1 MLGSTHGTLTTDSRR
16 ARAIACG
23 EHPAQAVHGRPAGA
37 GDLDVSGRPLYAA
50 VPDLDRFFRPE
61 SVAVVGASDT
71 EGRPNTGI
79 TRQLLAWSE
88 RVGARLHPVHPTRE
102 SVFGIPCAPSVAAL
116 PEQVDL
122 AVLLLSDPLP
132 VIGEL
137 AEAKVKFAVAFA
149 SGFAET
155 GAEGAAAQERLAA
168 AVARADGLRL
178 LGPNTNLNA
187 FERFRE
193 DLDGPAIALITQSG
207 HQGRPLFSLQELGI
221 RLSHWAP
228 TGNEA
233 DLETADF
240 ISYFA
245 ERPEVGAIAAYV
257 EGLKDGRA
265 FLLAAD
271 RAARRGVPVVAV
283 KVGRTE
289 TGARTAASHTGKLT
303 GADAVVDAAMRQ
315 YGVIRV
321 DGLDELQDTATLLA
335 RARRH
340 RVPDSSASAPS
351 APASSAP
358 GSAMSSPAASSPA
371 VSRPAL
377 PRPEGVVVYSISGG
391 TGAHFADLATEA
403 GLPLPTLS
411 EAKQA
416 ELHQWIPD
424 YLSVA
429 NPVDN
434 GGHPVGDWRGPRILD
449 AILDDPAV
457 GVLICPI
464 TGPFP
469 PMSDKLAQDLVA
481 AAERTDKLVC
491 VVWGSPV
498 GTEAAYRETLLGSS
512 RVATFRTFANC
523 ITAVR
528 AHLDHTRFTAA
539 YRSPFDEAPRSP
551 SPSFRKAQALMRPGQ
566 QLSEHAAKQ
575 LLRAYGIRVPR
586 EQLVTSA
593 AAAVRAASLVGY
605 PVVMKASGASI
616 AHKTE
621 LGLVKIG
628 LTSASQIRDAYR
640 ELTDIA
646 RYEDVSLDGVLVC
659 QMVERGVEMVVG
671 VTHDDLFGPTVTV
684 GLGGVLVEVLR
695 DSAVRVPPFGEDQAH
710 AMLAE
715 LRGRALLGGVR
726 GAPPADV
733 DALVEVVLRVQR
745 MALELGDQI
754 AELDINPLMV
764 LPRGQ
769 GAVALDALAAC
780 R

>member
-1 MLGSTHGTLTTDSRR
+1 MLGSTHGTLTTDFR
-16 ARAIACG
+16 ARVEACG
-23 EHPAQAVHGRPAGA
+23 ESPRTAVHSSAAPSADDA
-37 GDLDVSGRPLYAA
+37 VPLDVSGRPLHAD

-61 SVAVVGASDT
+61 SVAVIGASDA
-71 EGRPNTGI
+71 EGKPNTGI
-79 TRQLLAWSE
+79 TRQLIAWAE
-88 RVGARLHPVHPTRE
+88 RVGARLHPVHPTRPT
-102 SVFGIPCAPSVAAL
+102 VFGLACHASVADL

-122 AVLLLSDPLP
+122 AVLLVADPLP
-132 VIGEL
+132 VIEEL
-137 AEAKVKFAVAFA
+137 AETKVKFAVAFA

-155 GAEGAAAQERLAA
+155 GDAGAAAQERLGA
-168 AVARADGLRL
+168 AVRRSGLRL

-187 FERFRE
+187 FEKFRE

-207 HQGRPLFSLQELGI
+207 HQGRPVYTLQELGI

-245 ERPEVGAIAAYV
+245 EQPEVGAIACYV
-257 EGLKDGRA
+257 EGLKDGRS

-271 RAARRGVPVVAV
+271 RAARNGVPVVAV

-303 GADAVVDAAMRQ
+303 GADTVVDAAMRQ
-315 YGVIRV
+315 FGVIRV
-321 DGLDELQDTATLLA
+321 DGLDELQDTAALLA
-335 RARRH
+335 RARR
-340 RVPDSSASAPS
+340 PKAD
-351 APASSAP
+351 
-358 GSAMSSPAASSPA
+358 
-371 VSRPAL
+371 
-377 PRPEGVVVYSISGG
+377 GVVVYSISGG
-391 TGAHFADLATEA
+391 TGAHFSDLATEA
-403 GLPLPTLS
+403 GLTLPTLTQ
-411 EAKQA
+411 AKQD
-416 ELHQWIPD
+416 ELHQWIPE
-424 YLSVA
+424 YLNVA

-434 GGHPVGDWRGPRILD
+434 GGHPVGDWRGRKIID
-449 AILDDPAV
+449 AILADPEV

-469 PMSDKLAQDLVA
+469 PMSDRLAQDLVD
-481 AAERTDKLVC
+481 AAEQSDKLIC
-491 VVWGSPV
+491 VIWGSPV
-498 GTEAAYRETLLGSS
+498 GTEEAYRTTLLGSS
-512 RVATFRTFANC
+512 RVATFRTFGNC

-528 AHLDHTRFTAA
+528 AYLGHHRFTAG
-539 YRSPFDEAPRSP
+539 YRSPFEDAPRTP
-551 SPSFRKAQALMRPGQ
+551 SPSYRKAQALMRPSQ

-593 AAAVRAASLVGY
+593 AAAVRAAGLVGY
-605 PVVMKASGASI
+605 PVVMKASGPQLG
-616 AHKTE
+616 HKTE

-646 RYEDVSLDGVLVC
+646 RYENVPLDGILVC

-671 VTHDDLFGPTVTV
+671 VTQDDLFGPTVTV
-684 GLGGVLVEVLR
+684 GLGGVLVEVLH
-695 DSAVRVPPFGEDQAH
+695 DAAVRVPPFGEDQAR
-710 AMLAE
+710 AMLRE
-715 LRGRALLGGVR
+715 LRGHALLEGVR

-733 DALVEVVLRVQR
+733 DALVEVVLRIQR
-745 MALELGDQI
+745 MALELGDELS
-754 AELDINPLMV
+754 ELDINPLMV

-769 GAVALDALAAC
+769 GAVALDALAIC

>member
-1 MLGSTHGTLTTDSRR
+1 MLGSTHGTLTTDLR
-16 ARAIACG
+16 ARVVACG
-23 EHPAQAVHGRPAGA
+23 EQPRPGTVHGTAA
-37 GDLDVSGRPLYAA
+37 AEGDLDVSGRPLYAP

-61 SVAVVGASDT
+61 SLAVVGASDA

-79 TRQLLAWSE
+79 TRQLIAWAE
-88 RVGARLHPVHPTRE
+88 RVGARVHPVHPTRD
-102 SVFGIPCAPSVAAL
+102 SVFGLPCAPSVAGL

-122 AVLLLSDPLP
+122 AVLLVGDPLP
-132 VIGEL
+132 LIDEL

-155 GAEGAAAQERLAA
+155 GEEGAAAQERLRA
-168 AVARADGLRL
+168 AVRRSGMRL

-187 FERFRE
+187 FERFRD
-193 DLDGPAIALITQSG
+193 DLEGPAIALITQSG
-207 HQGRPLFSLQELGI
+207 HQGRPLFAMQELGV

-233 DLETADF
+233 DLECADF
-240 ISYFA
+240 LAYFA
-245 ERPEVGAIAAYV
+245 ERPEVGAIACYL
-257 EGLKDGRA
+257 EGLKDGRS

-271 RAARRGVPVVAV
+271 RAARARVPVVAV

-303 GADAVVDAAMRQ
+303 GADQVVDAAMRQ

-321 DGLDELQDTATLLA
+321 DGLDELQDTSALLA
-335 RARRH
+335 RARPP
-340 RVPDSSASAPS
+340 VA
-351 APASSAP
+351 
-358 GSAMSSPAASSPA
+358 
-371 VSRPAL
+371 
-377 PRPEGVVVYSISGG
+377 EGVVVYSISGG
-391 TGAHFADLATEA
+391 TGAHFADLATAA
-403 GLPLPTLS
+403 GLTLPTLS

-416 ELHQWIPD
+416 ELHTWIPP
-424 YLSVA
+424 YLNVA

-434 GGHPVGDWRGPRILD
+434 GGHPVGDWRGRKIID
-449 AILDDPAV
+449 ALLDDPSV

-469 PMSDKLAQDLVA
+469 PMSDRLARDLVE
-481 AAERTDKLVC
+481 AAEHTDKLVC

-512 RVATFRTFANC
+512 RVATFRTFGNC
-523 ITAVR
+523 VGAVR
-528 AHLDHTRFTAA
+528 AYLSHHRFTSS
-539 YRSPFDEAPRSP
+539 YRSPFDEAPRVP
-551 SPSFRKAQALMRPGQ
+551 SPSFRKAQALMRPGH

-593 AAAVRAASLVGY
+593 AAAVRAAGQVGY
-605 PVVMKASGASI
+605 PVVMKASGTRL

-621 LGLVKIG
+621 LGLVKVG
-628 LTSASQIRDAYR
+628 LTSASQVRDAYR

-646 RYEDVSLDGVLVC
+646 RYEGVELDGVLVC
-659 QMVERGVEMVVG
+659 QMVARGVEMVVG
-671 VTHDDLFGPTVTV
+671 VTHDALFGPTVTV
-684 GLGGVLVEVLR
+684 GLGGVLVEVLG
-695 DSAVRVPPFGEDQAH
+695 DAAVRVPPFGEEQAR
-710 AMLAE
+710 AMLGE
-715 LRGRALLGGVR
+715 LRGRALLDGIRGG
-726 GAPPADV
+726 PPVDV

-745 MALELGDQI
+745 MALELGGDL

-769 GAVALDALAAC
+769 GAVALDALVVC
-780 R
+780 S

>member
-16 ARAIACG
+16 ARVLACG
-23 EHPAQAVHGRPAGA
+23 EQRPGPAVHGRTA
-37 GDLDVSGRPLYAA
+37 DEDELDVSGRPLYAD

-61 SVAVVGASDT
+61 SVAVIGASDA

-79 TRQLLAWSE
+79 TRQLLDWAG
-88 RVGARLHPVHPTRE
+88 RVGARVHPVHPTRP
-102 SVFGIPCAPSVAAL
+102 SVFGIACAPSVADL

-122 AVLLLSDPLP
+122 AVLLVADPLP
-132 VIGEL
+132 VIEEL

-155 GAEGAAAQERLAA
+155 GEEGAAAQTRLAA
-168 AVARADGLRL
+168 AVRRSGLRL

-187 FERFRE
+187 FERFRD

-207 HQGRPLFSLQELGI
+207 HQGRPVFAAQELGI

-233 DLETADF
+233 DLETSDF

-245 ERPEVGAIAAYV
+245 ERPEVGAIACYV

-271 RAARRGVPVVAV
+271 RAARRKVPVVAV

-289 TGARTAASHTGKLT
+289 AGARTAASHTGKLT
-303 GADAVVDAAMRQ
+303 GADDVVDAALRQ

-321 DGLDELQDTATLLA
+321 DGLDELQDTAALLA
-335 RARRH
+335 RAR
-340 RVPDSSASAPS
+340 APR
-351 APASSAP
+351 AD
-358 GSAMSSPAASSPA
+358 
-371 VSRPAL
+371 
-377 PRPEGVVVYSISGG
+377 GVVVYSISGG
-391 TGAHFADLATEA
+391 TGAHAADLAS
-403 GLPLPTLS
+403 GLGLRLPVLS
-411 EAKQA
+411 EARQA
-416 ELHQWIPD
+416 ELHQWIPE

-434 GGHPVGDWRGPRILD
+434 GGHPVGDWRGRKIIDSIL
-449 AILDDPAV
+449 ADPEV

-469 PMSDKLAQDLVA
+469 PLSDRLVRDLVD
-481 AAERTDKLVC
+481 AAEASDKLVC

-498 GTEAAYRETLLGSS
+498 GTEAAYRDVLLGSS
-512 RVATFRTFANC
+512 RVATFRTVGNC
-523 ITAVR
+523 LTAVR
-528 AHLDHTRFTAA
+528 AYLDHHRFVRS
-539 YRSPFDEAPRSP
+539 YRSPFDEAPRTP
-551 SPSFRKAQALMRPGQ
+551 SPSYRKALALMRPGQ

-593 AAAVRAASLVGY
+593 AAAVRAAGLVGY
-605 PVVMKASGASI
+605 PVVMKASGAQI

-628 LTSASQIRDAYR
+628 LTSASQVRDAYR

-646 RYEDVSLDGVLVC
+646 RYEGVTLDGVLVC

-684 GLGGVLVEVLR
+684 GLGGVLVEVLH
-695 DSAVRVPPFGEDQAH
+695 DAAVRVPPFGEEQARD
-710 AMLAE
+710 MLAG
-715 LRGRALLGGVR
+715 LRGRALLDGVR
-726 GAPPADV
+726 GRPPADRE
-733 DALVEVVLRVQR
+733 ALVEVILRVQR
-745 MALELGDQI
+745 MALELGDRL

-764 LPRGQ
+764 LEQGQ
-769 GAVALDALAAC
+769 GAVALDALAVC
-780 R
+780 S

>member
-16 ARAIACG
+16 ARVIACG
-23 EHPAQAVHGRPAGA
+23 EQPAPAVHGRPAA
-37 GDLDVSGRPLYAA
+37 TDDLDVSGRPLYAG

-61 SVAVVGASDT
+61 SVAVVGASDA

-79 TRQLLAWSE
+79 TRQLLAWAE

-102 SVFGIPCAPSVAAL
+102 SVFGLPCVPSVAEL
-116 PEQVDL
+116 PDQVDL
-122 AVLLLSDPLP
+122 AVLLVSDPLP
-132 VIGEL
+132 VIEQL
-137 AEAKVKFAVAFA
+137 AETKVRFAVAFA

-155 GAEGAAAQERLAA
+155 GAVGAAAQARLAD
-168 AVARADGLRL
+168 AVQRSGLRSGLRL

-187 FERFRE
+187 FEEFRT

-207 HQGRPLFSLQELGI
+207 HQGRPVFTLQELGI
-221 RLSHWAP
+221 RVSHWAP

-233 DLETADF
+233 DLESADF
-240 ISYFA
+240 ISYFS
-245 ERPEVGAIAAYV
+245 EQPEVGAIACYV
-257 EGLKDGRA
+257 EGLKDGRS

-289 TGARTAASHTGKLT
+289 TGVRTAASHTGKLT

-315 YGVIRV
+315 YGVVRV
-321 DGLDELQDTATLLA
+321 DGLDELQDTAALLA
-335 RARRH
+335 RAR
-340 RVPDSSASAPS
+340 PPS
-351 APASSAP
+351 AD
-358 GSAMSSPAASSPA
+358 
-371 VSRPAL
+371 
-377 PRPEGVVVYSISGG
+377 GVAVYSISGG
-391 TGAHFADLATEA
+391 TGAHFSDLATAA
-403 GLPLPTLS
+403 GLRLPALTP
-411 EAKQA
+411 AKQA
-416 ELHQWIPD
+416 ELHQWIPE
-424 YLSVA
+424 YLDVT
-429 NPVDN
+429 NPIDN
-434 GGHPVGDWRGPRILD
+434 GGHPVGDWRGRKIID
-449 AILDDPAV
+449 AILADPAV

-469 PMSDKLAQDLVA
+469 PMSDKLARDLVD
-481 AAERTDKLVC
+481 AAEETDKLVC

-498 GTEAAYRETLLGSS
+498 GTEPAYRETLLGSS

-528 AHLDHTRFTAA
+528 AHLEHARFTAS
-539 YRSPFDEAPRSP
+539 YRSPFDEAPRTP
-551 SPSFRKAQALMRPGQ
+551 SPSCRKAQALMRPGSR
-566 QLSEHAAKQ
+566 LSEHAAKQ

-593 AAAVRAASLVGY
+593 AASVRAAGLVGY
-605 PVVMKASGASI
+605 PVVMKASGARL

-628 LTSASQIRDAYR
+628 LTSASQVRDAYR

-659 QMVERGVEMVVG
+659 QMVEPGVEMVVG

-695 DSAVRVPPFGEDQAH
+695 DTAVRVPPFGEDQARS
-710 AMLAE
+710 MLDE
-715 LRGRALLGGVR
+715 LRGRALLDGVR
-726 GAPPADV
+726 GRPPADL
-733 DALVEVVLRVQR
+733 DALVEVILRVQR
-745 MALELGDQI
+745 MALELDTELS
-754 AELDINPLMV
+754 ELDINPLMV

-769 GAVALDALAAC
+769 GAVALDALASC

>member
-1 MLGSTHGTLTTDSRR
+1 MLGSTHGTLTTDFR
-16 ARAIACG
+16 ARVEACG
-23 EHPAQAVHGRPAGA
+23 ETPRTAVHSSAAPSADDA
-37 GDLDVSGRPLYAA
+37 IPVDVSGRPLHAD

-61 SVAVVGASDT
+61 SVAVIGASDA

-79 TRQLLAWSE
+79 TRQLIAWAD
-88 RVGARLHPVHPTRE
+88 RVGARIHPVHPSRPT
-102 SVFGIPCAPSVAAL
+102 VFGLACHSSVADL

-122 AVLLLSDPLP
+122 AVLLVSDPLP
-132 VIGEL
+132 VIEEL
-137 AEAKVKFAVAFA
+137 AETKVKFAVAFA

-155 GAEGAAAQERLAA
+155 GGAGAAAQERLAA
-168 AVARADGLRL
+168 AVRRSGLRL

-187 FERFRE
+187 FEEFRD

-207 HQGRPLFSLQELGI
+207 HQGRPVYTLQELGV

-233 DLETADF
+233 DLETSDF

-245 ERPEVGAIAAYV
+245 EQPEVGAIACYV
-257 EGLKDGRA
+257 EGLKDGRS

-271 RAARRGVPVVAV
+271 RAARNGVPVVAV

-289 TGARTAASHTGKLT
+289 TGARMAASHTGKLT
-303 GADAVVDAAMRQ
+303 GADTVVDAAMRQ
-315 YGVIRV
+315 FGVIRV
-321 DGLDELQDTATLLA
+321 DGLDELQDTAALLA
-335 RARRH
+335 RARR
-340 RVPDSSASAPS
+340 
-351 APASSAP
+351 
-358 GSAMSSPAASSPA
+358 
-371 VSRPAL
+371 
-377 PRPEGVVVYSISGG
+377 PRTDGVVVYSISGG
-391 TGAHFADLATEA
+391 TGAHFSDLATEA
-403 GLPLPTLS
+403 GLTLPTLS
-411 EAKQA
+411 QAKQD
-416 ELHQWIPD
+416 ELHQWIPP
-424 YLSVA
+424 YLNVA

-434 GGHPVGDWRGPRILD
+434 GGHPVGDWRGRKIID
-449 AILDDPAV
+449 AILADPSV

-469 PMSDKLAQDLVA
+469 PMSDRLAQDLVD
-481 AAERTDKLVC
+481 AAEQTDKLVC
-491 VVWGSPV
+491 VIWGSPV
-498 GTEAAYRETLLGSS
+498 GTEDAYRTTLLGSS
-512 RVATFRTFANC
+512 RVATFRTFGNC

-528 AHLDHTRFTAA
+528 AYLGHHRFTAR
-539 YRSPFDEAPRSP
+539 YRSPFEDAPRTP
-551 SPSFRKAQALMRPGQ
+551 SPSYRKAQALMRPGQ

-593 AAAVRAASLVGY
+593 AAAVRAAGLVGY
-605 PVVMKASGASI
+605 PVVMKASGPQLG
-616 AHKTE
+616 HKTE

-646 RYEDVSLDGVLVC
+646 RYENVPLDGILVC

-671 VTHDDLFGPTVTV
+671 VTQDDLFGPTVTV
-684 GLGGVLVEVLR
+684 GLGGVLVEVLH
-695 DSAVRVPPFGEDQAH
+695 DAAVRVPPFGEDQAR
-710 AMLAE
+710 AMLRE
-715 LRGRALLGGVR
+715 LRGHALLEGVR

-733 DALVEVVLRVQR
+733 DALVEVILRVQR
-745 MALELGDQI
+745 MSLEFGGEL

-769 GAVALDALAAC
+769 GAVALDALAIC

>member
-1 MLGSTHGTLTTDSRR
+1 MLGSTHGTLTTHSRP
-16 ARAIACG
+16 ARVVACG
-23 EHPAQAVHGRPAGA
+23 EQPPHTVHGTTAPHRGGDGPNGQGSHDGRGA
-37 GDLDVSGRPLYAA
+37 DEAVERDVSGRPLYAP

-61 SVAVVGASDT
+61 SVAVIGASDS

-79 TRQLLAWSE
+79 TRQLIAWAE
-88 RVGARLHPVHPTRE
+88 RVGARLHPVNPGRTR
-102 SVFGIPCAPSVAAL
+102 VFELPCHATVADL
-116 PEQVDL
+116 PETVDL
-122 AVLLLSDPLP
+122 AVLLVSDPLP
-132 VIGEL
+132 VIEQL
-137 AEAKVKFAVAFA
+137 AAAKVKFAVAFA

-155 GAEGAAAQERLAA
+155 GEEGAAAQARLAE
-168 AVARADGLRL
+168 AVARSGLRL

-187 FERFRE
+187 FEKFRD

-207 HQGRPLFSLQELGI
+207 HQGRPVFTLQELGI

-240 ISYFA
+240 LSYFA
-245 ERPEVGAIAAYV
+245 TRPEVGAVAAYV
-257 EGLKDGRA
+257 EGLKDGRS

-271 RAARRGVPVVAV
+271 RAARHQVPVVAV

-303 GADAVVDAAMRQ
+303 GADEVVDAAMRQ
-315 YGVIRV
+315 FGVIRV
-321 DGLDELQDTATLLA
+321 DGLDELQDTAALLA
-335 RARRH
+335 RARK
-340 RVPDSSASAPS
+340 PTA
-351 APASSAP
+351 
-358 GSAMSSPAASSPA
+358 
-371 VSRPAL
+371 
-377 PRPEGVVVYSISGG
+377 EGVAVYSISGG
-391 TGAHFADLATEA
+391 TGAHFADLATAA
-403 GLPLPTLS
+403 GLRLPTLDTT
-411 EAKQA
+411 KQA

-429 NPVDN
+429 NPIDN
-434 GGHPVGDWRGPRILD
+434 GGHPVGDWRGRKIID
-449 AILDDPAV
+449 AILADPAV

-469 PMSDKLAQDLVA
+469 PMSDKLAQDLVD
-481 AAERTDKLVC
+481 AAEQTDKLVC

-498 GTEAAYRETLLGSS
+498 GTEDAYRSTLLGSS
-512 RVATFRTFANC
+512 RVATFRTFGNC

-528 AHLDHTRFTAA
+528 AYLDHHRFTAG
-539 YRSPFDEAPRSP
+539 YRSPFDDAPRVP
-551 SPSFRKAQALMRPGQ
+551 SPSVRKAQALLRPGQ

-605 PVVMKASGASI
+605 PVVMKASGAQL

-621 LGLVKIG
+621 LGLVKVG
-628 LTSASQIRDAYR
+628 LTSASQVRDAYR

-646 RYEDVSLDGVLVC
+646 RYEDVPLDGVLVC
-659 QMVERGVEMVVG
+659 QMIERGVEMVVG
-671 VTHDDLFGPTVTV
+671 VTPDRLFGPTVTV

-695 DSAVRVPPFGEDQAH
+695 DVAVGVPPFGEDQAR

-715 LRGRALLGGVR
+715 LRGRALLEGVR
-726 GAPPADV
+726 GGPPADV

-745 MALELGDQI
+745 MALELDGAL
-754 AELDINPLMV
+754 AELDINPLVV
-764 LPRGQ
+764 LERGQ
-769 GAVALDALAAC
+769 GAVALDALAVC
-780 R
+780 H

>member
-16 ARAIACG
+16 ARVIACG
-23 EHPAQAVHGRPAGA
+23 EPPAPAVHGRPADVD
-37 GDLDVSGRPLYAA
+37 DLDVSGRPLHAA
-50 VPDLDRFFRPE
+50 VPDLDRLFRPE
-61 SVAVVGASDT
+61 SVAVVGASDAD
-71 EGRPNTGI
+71 GRPNTGI
-79 TRQLLAWSE
+79 TRQLIAWAE
-88 RVGARLHPVHPTRE
+88 RVGARLHPVHPTRA
-102 SVFGIPCAPSVAAL
+102 SVFGIPCLPSVADL

-122 AVLLLSDPLP
+122 AVLLVADPLP
-132 VIGEL
+132 VVEEL
-137 AEAKVKFAVAFA
+137 AEAKVRFAVAFA

-155 GAEGAAAQERLAA
+155 GASGAAAQTRLADA
-168 AVARADGLRL
+168 AARSGVRL

-187 FERFRE
+187 FERIRD

-207 HQGRPLFSLQELGI
+207 HQGRPVFALQELGI

-233 DLETADF
+233 DLESADF

-245 ERPEVGAIAAYV
+245 ERPEVGAIACYV
-257 EGLKDGRA
+257 EGLKDGRS

-303 GADAVVDAAMRQ
+303 GSDAVVDAAMRQ
-315 YGVIRV
+315 FGVIRV
-321 DGLDELQDTATLLA
+321 DGLDELQDTAALLA
-335 RARRH
+335 RAR
-340 RVPDSSASAPS
+340 APL
-351 APASSAP
+351 AD
-358 GSAMSSPAASSPA
+358 
-371 VSRPAL
+371 
-377 PRPEGVVVYSISGG
+377 GVVVCSISGG
-391 TGAHFADLATEA
+391 TGAHVADLATRA
-403 GLPLPTLS
+403 GLRLPVLS

-416 ELHQWIPD
+416 ELHQWIPE

-434 GGHPVGDWRGPRILD
+434 GGHPVGDERGRKIID
-449 AILDDPAV
+449 AILDDPSV
-457 GVLICPI
+457 GVLICPV

-469 PMSDKLAQDLVA
+469 PLSDRLVQDLVD
-481 AAERTDKLVC
+481 AAEQSDKLVC

-498 GTEAAYRETLLGSS
+498 GTEPAYREVLLGSS
-512 RVATFRTFANC
+512 RVATFRTVGNC
-523 ITAVR
+523 LAAVR
-528 AHLDHTRFTAA
+528 AHLDHHRFVRA
-539 YRSPFDEAPRSP
+539 YRSPFDEAPRTT
-551 SPSFRKAQALMRPGQ
+551 SPSFRKARALMRPGE

-593 AAAVRAASLVGY
+593 AAAVRAAGLVGY
-605 PVVMKASGASI
+605 PVVMKASGARI

-628 LTSASQIRDAYR
+628 LTSASQVRDAYR
-640 ELTDIA
+640 ELTEIA
-646 RYEDVSLDGVLVC
+646 RYEDVPLDGVLVC

-695 DSAVRVPPFGEDQAH
+695 DTAVRVPPFGEDQART
-710 AMLAE
+710 MLTE
-715 LRGRALLGGVR
+715 LRGRALLDGVR
-726 GAPPADV
+726 GRPPADV

-745 MALELGDQI
+745 MALELGGEL
-754 AELDINPLMV
+754 AELDINPLLV
-764 LPRGQ
+764 LPQGQ
-769 GAVALDALAAC
+769 GAVALDALAVC

>member
-1 MLGSTHGTLTTDSRR
+1 MLGSTHGTLTTDFR
-16 ARAIACG
+16 ARVEACG
-23 EHPAQAVHGRPAGA
+23 ESPRTAVHSTAAPSAEDTA
-37 GDLDVSGRPLYAA
+37 ALDVSGRPLHAD
-50 VPDLDRFFRPE
+50 VPDLDRFFRPG
-61 SVAVVGASDT
+61 SVAVIGASDA

-79 TRQLLAWSE
+79 TRQLIAWAE
-88 RVGARLHPVHPTRE
+88 RVGARIHPVHPTRAT
-102 SVFGIPCAPSVAAL
+102 VFGLPCHTSVADL

-122 AVLLLSDPLP
+122 AVLLVGEPLP
-132 VIGEL
+132 VIEEL

-155 GAEGAAAQERLAA
+155 GDAGAAAQARLTA
-168 AVARADGLRL
+168 AVRRSGLRL

-187 FERFRE
+187 FEKFRD

-207 HQGRPLFSLQELGI
+207 HQGRPVYTLQELGI

-233 DLETADF
+233 DLETSDF

-245 ERPEVGAIAAYV
+245 EQPEVGAIACYV

-271 RAARRGVPVVAV
+271 RAARNGVPVVAV

-303 GADAVVDAAMRQ
+303 GADTVVDAAMRQ
-315 YGVIRV
+315 FGVIRV
-321 DGLDELQDTATLLA
+321 DGLDELQDTAALLA
-335 RARRH
+335 RARK
-340 RVPDSSASAPS
+340 PLAD
-351 APASSAP
+351 
-358 GSAMSSPAASSPA
+358 
-371 VSRPAL
+371 
-377 PRPEGVVVYSISGG
+377 GVVVYSISGG
-391 TGAHFADLATEA
+391 TGAHFSDLATEA
-403 GLPLPTLS
+403 GLTLPALS
-411 EAKQA
+411 QAKQD
-416 ELHQWIPD
+416 ELHQWIPE
-424 YLSVA
+424 YLNVA

-434 GGHPVGDWRGPRILD
+434 GGHPVGDWRGRKIID
-449 AILDDPAV
+449 AILADPSV

-469 PMSDKLAQDLVA
+469 PMSDKLAQDLVD
-481 AAERTDKLVC
+481 AAEQSDKLIC
-491 VVWGSPV
+491 VIWGSPV
-498 GTEAAYRETLLGSS
+498 GTEEAYRTTLLGSS
-512 RVATFRTFANC
+512 RVATFRTFGNC

-528 AHLDHTRFTAA
+528 AYLGHHRFTAA
-539 YRSPFDEAPRSP
+539 YRSPFEDAPRTP
-551 SPSFRKAQALMRPGQ
+551 SPSYRKAQALMRPGQ

-593 AAAVRAASLVGY
+593 AAAVRAAGLVGY
-605 PVVMKASGASI
+605 PVVMKASGPQL

-628 LTSASQIRDAYR
+628 LTSASQIRDGYR

-646 RYEDVSLDGVLVC
+646 RYENVPLDGILVC

-671 VTHDDLFGPTVTV
+671 VTQDDLFGPTVTV
-684 GLGGVLVEVLR
+684 GLGGVLVEVLH
-695 DSAVRVPPFGEDQAH
+695 DAAVRVPPFGEDQAR
-710 AMLAE
+710 AMLTE
-715 LRGRALLGGVR
+715 LRGHPLLEGVR

-733 DALVEVVLRVQR
+733 DALVEVILRVQR
-745 MALELGDQI
+745 MALELGDELS
-754 AELDINPLMV
+754 ELDVNPLMV

-769 GAVALDALAAC
+769 GAVALDALAIC

>member
-16 ARAIACG
+16 ARVIACG
-23 EHPAQAVHGRPAGA
+23 EQPAPAVHGRPA
-37 GDLDVSGRPLYAA
+37 DVDDYDVSGRPLYAG

-61 SVAVVGASDT
+61 SVAVIGASDG
-71 EGRPNTGI
+71 EGRPNTGV
-79 TRQLLAWSE
+79 TRQLLSWAE
-88 RVGARLHPVHPTRE
+88 RVGARLYPVHPSRD
-102 SVFGIPCAPSVAAL
+102 SVFGISCIPSVRDL

-122 AVLLLSDPLP
+122 AVLLVADPLP
-132 VIGEL
+132 VIEEL
-137 AEAKVKFAVAFA
+137 GEAKVKFAVVFA

-155 GAEGAAAQERLAA
+155 GDEGAVAQGRLAA
-168 AVARADGLRL
+168 AVEQAGVRL

-187 FERFRE
+187 FERFRD

-207 HQGRPLFSLQELGI
+207 HQGRPVFALQELGV

-245 ERPEVGAIAAYV
+245 ERPEVGAIACYI
-257 EGLKDGRA
+257 EGLKDGRS

-271 RAARRGVPVVAV
+271 RAARRRVPVVAV

-303 GADAVVDAAMRQ
+303 GADEVVDAAMRQ
-315 YGVIRV
+315 FGVIRV
-321 DGLDELQDTATLLA
+321 DGLDELQDTAALLA
-335 RARRH
+335 RAR
-340 RVPDSSASAPS
+340 PPLAD
-351 APASSAP
+351 
-358 GSAMSSPAASSPA
+358 
-371 VSRPAL
+371 
-377 PRPEGVVVYSISGG
+377 GVVVYSISGG
-391 TGAHFADLATEA
+391 TGAHVADLASEA
-403 GLPLPTLS
+403 GLRLPELS

-416 ELHQWIPD
+416 ELHQWIPE

-434 GGHPVGDWRGPRILD
+434 GGHPVGDWRGRKIID
-449 AILDDPAV
+449 AILDDPEV
-457 GVLICPI
+457 GVLICPV

-469 PMSDKLAQDLVA
+469 PLSDRLVQDLVD

-498 GTEAAYRETLLGSS
+498 GTEPAYRDVLLGSS
-512 RVATFRTFANC
+512 RVATFRTVANC
-523 ITAVR
+523 LTAVR
-528 AHLDHTRFTAA
+528 AHLDHHRFVTG
-539 YRSPFDEAPRSP
+539 YRSPFDEAPRTP

-593 AAAVRAASLVGY
+593 AAAVRAAGLVGY
-605 PVVMKASGASI
+605 PVVMKASGAQI

-628 LTSASQIRDAYR
+628 LTSASQVRDAYR

-671 VTHDDLFGPTVTV
+671 VTHDQLFGPTVTV

-695 DSAVRVPPFGEDQAH
+695 DAAVRVPPFGEEQARD
-710 AMLAE
+710 MLTE
-715 LRGRALLGGVR
+715 LRGRALLDGVR
-726 GAPPADV
+726 GRPPADL
-733 DALVEVVLRVQR
+733 DALVEVVLRVER
-745 MALELGDQI
+745 MALELGDDL

-769 GAVALDALAAC
+769 GAVALDALAVC

>member
-1 MLGSTHGTLTTDSRR
+1 MLGSTYGTLTTDSRR
-16 ARAIACG
+16 TRVVACG
-23 EHPAQAVHGRPAGA
+23 ETLPPAVHGSAATA
-37 GDLDVSGRPLYAA
+37 GDLDVSGRPLNAA
-50 VPDLDRFFRPE
+50 VPDLDRLFRPE

-79 TRQLLAWSE
+79 TRQLLSWAE
-88 RVGARLHPVHPTRE
+88 RVGARLHPVHPTRQ
-102 SVFGIPCAPSVAAL
+102 SVFGIPCFPSIRDL

-122 AVLLLSDPLP
+122 AVLLVADPLP
-132 VIGEL
+132 VIEEL
-137 AEAKVKFAVAFA
+137 AETKVKFAVAFA

-155 GAEGAAAQERLAA
+155 GEAGADAQHRLAA
-168 AVARADGLRL
+168 AVERSGIRL

-187 FERFRE
+187 FEQFRE

-207 HQGRPLFSLQELGI
+207 HQGRPVFALQELGI

-245 ERPEVGAIAAYV
+245 EQPEVGAIACYV
-257 EGLKDGRA
+257 EGLKDGRS

-303 GADAVVDAAMRQ
+303 GADTVVDAAMRQ

-321 DGLDELQDTATLLA
+321 DGLDELQDTAALLA
-335 RARRH
+335 RARR
-340 RVPDSSASAPS
+340 
-351 APASSAP
+351 
-358 GSAMSSPAASSPA
+358 
-371 VSRPAL
+371 
-377 PRPEGVVVYSISGG
+377 PEADGVVVYSISGG
-391 TGAHFADLATEA
+391 TGAHFSDLATEA
-403 GLPLPTLS
+403 GLELPTLS

-416 ELHQWIPD
+416 ELHQWIPE
-424 YLSVA
+424 YLNVA

-434 GGHPVGDWRGPRILD
+434 GGHPVGDWRGRKIID
-449 AILDDPAV
+449 AILDDPSV

-469 PMSDKLAQDLVA
+469 PMSDKLAQDLVD

-498 GTEAAYRETLLGSS
+498 GTEDAYRNTLLGSS

-528 AHLDHTRFTAA
+528 AYLDHHRFTTA
-539 YRSPFDEAPRSP
+539 YRSPFDEAPRTASP
-551 SPSFRKAQALMRPGQ
+551 ACRKAQALMRPGH

-575 LLRAYGIRVPR
+575 LLRTYGIRVPR

-593 AAAVRAASLVGY
+593 AAAVRAAGLVGY
-605 PVVMKASGASI
+605 PVVMKASGAQLG
-616 AHKTE
+616 HKTE
-621 LGLVKIG
+621 LGLVKMG
-628 LTSASQIRDAYR
+628 LTSASQVRDAYR

-646 RYEDVSLDGVLVC
+646 RFEGISLDGVLVC

-671 VTHDDLFGPTVTV
+671 VAQDPLFGPTVTV
-684 GLGGVLVEVLR
+684 GLGGVLVEVMR
-695 DSAVRVPPFGEDQAH
+695 DAAVRVPPFGEDQAR
-710 AMLAE
+710 AMLGE
-715 LRGRALLGGVR
+715 LRGRALLDGVR

-733 DALVEVVLRVQR
+733 EALVEVVLRVQR
-745 MALELGDQI
+745 MALELGDDL

-769 GAVALDALAAC
+769 GAVALDALAVC

>member
-16 ARAIACG
+16 ARVIACG
-23 EHPAQAVHGRPAGA
+23 EQPSPVVHGRPAEA
-37 GDLDVSGRPLYAA
+37 DDVDVSGRPLYAG
-50 VPDLDRFFRPE
+50 VPDLDRFFRPG
-61 SVAVVGASDT
+61 SVAVIGASDA

-79 TRQLLAWSE
+79 TRQLLTWAE
-88 RVGARLHPVHPTRE
+88 RVGARLHPVHPTRQ
-102 SVFGIPCAPSVAAL
+102 SVFGIPCVPSVADL
-116 PEQVDL
+116 SEPVDL
-122 AVLLLSDPLP
+122 AVLLVADPLP
-132 VIGEL
+132 VIEQL
-137 AEAKVKFAVAFA
+137 TEAKVKFAVAFA

-155 GAEGAAAQERLAA
+155 GEAGAAAQARLAA
-168 AVARADGLRL
+168 AVARSGLRL

-187 FERFRE
+187 FEKFRE

-207 HQGRPLFSLQELGI
+207 HQGRPVFTMQELGV

-245 ERPEVGAIAAYV
+245 ERPEVGAIACYI
-257 EGLKDGRA
+257 EGLKDGRS

-303 GADAVVDAAMRQ
+303 GADTVVDAAMRQ

-321 DGLDELQDTATLLA
+321 DGLDELQDTAALLA
-335 RARRH
+335 RAR
-340 RVPDSSASAPS
+340 APQ
-351 APASSAP
+351 AD
-358 GSAMSSPAASSPA
+358 
-371 VSRPAL
+371 
-377 PRPEGVVVYSISGG
+377 GVVVYAISGG
-391 TGAHFADLATEA
+391 TGAHFADLASEA
-403 GLPLPTLS
+403 GLDLPVLS
-411 EAKQA
+411 DAKQA
-416 ELHQWIPD
+416 ELHQWIPE
-424 YLSVA
+424 YLNVT

-434 GGHPVGDWRGPRILD
+434 GGHPVGDRRGRKIID
-449 AILDDPAV
+449 AILADPAV

-469 PMSDKLAQDLVA
+469 PMSDKLAQDLVD
-481 AAERTDKLVC
+481 AAEETDKLVC

-528 AHLDHTRFTAA
+528 AHLDHARFTAS
-539 YRSPFDEAPRSP
+539 YRSPFDEAPRTP
-551 SPSFRKAQALMRPGQ
+551 SPSFRKARALMRPGQ

-605 PVVMKASGASI
+605 PVVMKASGAQI

-628 LTSASQIRDAYR
+628 LTSASQVRDAYR

-646 RYEDVSLDGVLVC
+646 RYEGISLDGVLVC
-659 QMVERGVEMVVG
+659 QMVERGVELVVG
-671 VTHDDLFGPTVTV
+671 VTHDQLFGPTVTV

-695 DSAVRVPPFGEDQAH
+695 DVAVRVPPFGEDQAR
-710 AMLAE
+710 AMLGE
-715 LRGRALLGGVR
+715 LRGRALLDGVR
-726 GAPPADV
+726 GGPPVDV
-733 DALVEVVLRVQR
+733 DALVEVVVRVQR
-745 MALELGDQI
+745 MALELGDDL

-769 GAVALDALAAC
+769 GAVALDALAVC

>member
-23 EHPAQAVHGRPAGA
+23 ERPGPAVHGRPAEV
-37 GDLDVSGRPLYAA
+37 GDLDVSGRPLHAE

-61 SVAVVGASDT
+61 SVAVIGASDA
-71 EGRPNTGI
+71 EGRPNTDI
-79 TRQLLAWSE
+79 TRKLLDWAG
-88 RVGARLHPVHPTRE
+88 RVGARLHPVHPSRPT
-102 SVFGIPCAPSVAAL
+102 VFGIPCFPSVADL
-116 PEQVDL
+116 PEQVDV
-122 AVLLLSDPLP
+122 AVVLVGDPLP
-132 VIGEL
+132 VVEEL
-137 AEAKVKFAVAFA
+137 AEAKARFAVVFA

-155 GAEGAAAQERLAA
+155 GPQGAAAQARLAA
-168 AVARADGLRL
+168 VAARSGMRL

-187 FERFRE
+187 FERFRD

-207 HQGRPLFSLQELGI
+207 HQGRPVFALQELGI

-240 ISYFA
+240 LSYFA

-257 EGLKDGRA
+257 EGLKDGRS

-283 KVGRTE
+283 KVGRTD

-315 YGVIRV
+315 FGVVRV
-321 DGLDELQDTATLLA
+321 DGLDELQDTAALLA
-335 RARRH
+335 RAR
-340 RVPDSSASAPS
+340 P
-351 APASSAP
+351 
-358 GSAMSSPAASSPA
+358 
-371 VSRPAL
+371 
-377 PRPEGVVVYSISGG
+377 PRTDGVVVYAISGG
-391 TGAHFADLATEA
+391 TGAHVADLAAGA
-403 GLPLPTLS
+403 GLKLPVLS
-411 EAKQA
+411 EARQA
-416 ELHQWIPD
+416 ELHQWIPE

-434 GGHPVGDWRGPRILD
+434 GGHPVGDRRGRRIID
-449 AILDDPAV
+449 AILADPEV
-457 GVLICPI
+457 GVLVCPV

-469 PMSDKLAQDLVA
+469 PLSDRLVRDLVD

-498 GTEAAYRETLLGSS
+498 GTEPAYREVLLGSS
-512 RVATFRTFANC
+512 RVATFRTVGNC
-523 ITAVR
+523 LTAVR
-528 AHLDHTRFTAA
+528 AYLDHHRFVSG
-539 YRSPFDEAPRSP
+539 YRSPFDEAPRTP
-551 SPSFRKAQALMRPGQ
+551 SPSFRKARALMHPGR

-593 AAAVRAASLVGY
+593 AAAVRAAGQVGY
-605 PVVMKASGASI
+605 PVVMKASGARI

-621 LGLVKIG
+621 LGLVRIG
-628 LTSASQIRDAYR
+628 LTSASQVRDTYR

-646 RYEDVSLDGVLVC
+646 RYEDIALDGVLVC
-659 QMVERGVEMVVG
+659 QMVEQGVEMVVG
-671 VTHDDLFGPTVTV
+671 VSHDDLFGPTVTV

-695 DSAVRVPPFGEDQAH
+695 DTAVRVPPFGEEQARG
-710 AMLAE
+710 MLAE
-715 LRGRALLGGVR
+715 LRGRALLDGVR
-726 GAPPADV
+726 GRPPADL

-745 MALELGDQI
+745 MALELGDEL

-769 GAVALDALAAC
+769 GAVALDVLAVC

>member
-16 ARAIACG
+16 ARVIACG
-23 EHPAQAVHGRPAGA
+23 EQPAPAVHGRPAA
-37 GDLDVSGRPLYAA
+37 TDDLDVSGRPLYAG

-61 SVAVVGASDT
+61 RVAVVGASDA

-88 RVGARLHPVHPTRE
+88 RVGARLYPVHPTRE
-102 SVFGIPCAPSVAAL
+102 SVFGIPCVAAVADL
-116 PEQVDL
+116 PEEVDL
-122 AVLLLSDPLP
+122 AVLLVSDPLP
-132 VIGEL
+132 VIEEL
-137 AEAKVKFAVAFA
+137 AETKVKFAVAFA

-155 GAEGAAAQERLAA
+155 GAEGAAAQARLAA
-168 AVARADGLRL
+168 AVERSGLRL

-187 FERFRE
+187 FEKFRE

-207 HQGRPLFSLQELGI
+207 HQGRPVFTMQELGV

-233 DLETADF
+233 DLESADF

-245 ERPEVGAIAAYV
+245 EQPEVGAIACYV
-257 EGLKDGRA
+257 EGLKDGRS

-321 DGLDELQDTATLLA
+321 DGLDELQDTAALLA
-335 RARRH
+335 RAR
-340 RVPDSSASAPS
+340 PPS
-351 APASSAP
+351 AD
-358 GSAMSSPAASSPA
+358 
-371 VSRPAL
+371 
-377 PRPEGVVVYSISGG
+377 GVVVYSISGG
-391 TGAHFADLATEA
+391 TGAHFSDLATEA
-403 GLPLPTLS
+403 GLSLPRLS
-411 EAKQA
+411 PGKQA
-416 ELHQWIPD
+416 ELHEWIPE
-424 YLSVA
+424 YLDVS

-434 GGHPVGDWRGPRILD
+434 GGHPVGDWRGRKIID
-449 AILDDPAV
+449 AILADPGV

-469 PMSDKLAQDLVA
+469 PMSDKLAQDLVD
-481 AAERTDKLVC
+481 AAEETDKLVC

-512 RVATFRTFANC
+512 RVATFRTFSNC

-528 AHLDHTRFTAA
+528 AHLEHARFSSF
-539 YRSPFDEAPRSP
+539 YRSPFDEAPRTS

-593 AAAVRAASLVGY
+593 AASVRAAGLVGY
-605 PVVMKASGASI
+605 PVVMKASGAQL

-628 LTSASQIRDAYR
+628 LTSASQVRDAYR
-640 ELTDIA
+640 DLTDIA
-646 RYEDVSLDGVLVC
+646 RYEDVPLDGVLVC
-659 QMVERGVEMVVG
+659 QMVEPGVEMVVG
-671 VTHDDLFGPTVTV
+671 VTQDELFGPTVTV

-695 DSAVRVPPFGEDQAH
+695 DSAVRVPPFGEDQARS
-710 AMLAE
+710 MLSE
-715 LRGRALLGGVR
+715 LRGRALLDGVR
-726 GAPPADV
+726 GRPPADL

-745 MALELGDQI
+745 MALELDGELS
-754 AELDINPLMV
+754 ELDINPLMV

-769 GAVALDALAAC
+769 GAVALDALAVC

>member
-1 MLGSTHGTLTTDSRR
+1 MH
-16 ARAIACG
+16 A
-23 EHPAQAVHGRPAGA
+23 P
-37 GDLDVSGRPLYAA
+37 

-61 SVAVVGASDT
+61 SVAVVGASDA

-79 TRQLLAWSE
+79 TRQLLAWAE
-88 RVGARLHPVHPTRE
+88 RVGARLVPVHPTRT
-102 SVFGIPCAPSVAAL
+102 SVFGIDCVPSVGAL
-116 PEQVDL
+116 AEPVDL
-122 AVLLLSDPLP
+122 AVLLVADPLP
-132 VIGEL
+132 VIEEL
-137 AEAKVKFAVAFA
+137 AETKVKFAVAFA

-155 GAEGAAAQERLAA
+155 GEAGAAAQERLAA
-168 AVARADGLRL
+168 AVRRSGIRL

-187 FERFRE
+187 FERFRD
-193 DLDGPAIALITQSG
+193 DLEGPAVALITQSG
-207 HQGRPLFSLQELGI
+207 HQGRPVFTLQELGV

-240 ISYFA
+240 LAYFA
-245 ERPEVGAIAAYV
+245 GRPEVGAIACYV
-257 EGLKDGRA
+257 EGLKDGRS

-271 RAARRGVPVVAV
+271 RAAREGVPVVAV

-303 GADAVVDAAMRQ
+303 GADRVVDAAMRQ

-321 DGLDELQDTATLLA
+321 DGLDQLQDTSALLA
-335 RARRH
+335 RARR
-340 RVPDSSASAPS
+340 
-351 APASSAP
+351 
-358 GSAMSSPAASSPA
+358 
-371 VSRPAL
+371 
-377 PRPEGVVVYSISGG
+377 PRADGVVVYSISGG
-391 TGAHFADLATEA
+391 TGAHFADLATAA
-403 GLPLPTLS
+403 GLELPTLHR
-411 EAKQA
+411 AKQD
-416 ELHQWIPD
+416 ELHQWIPE
-424 YLSVA
+424 YLNVA

-434 GGHPVGDWRGPRILD
+434 GGHPVGDWRGRKIID
-449 AILDDPAV
+449 AILADPSV

-469 PMSDKLAQDLVA
+469 PMSDRLAQDLVD
-481 AAERTDKLVC
+481 AAEATDKLVC

-498 GTEAAYRETLLGSS
+498 GTEEAYRTTLLGSS

-523 ITAVR
+523 IGAVK
-528 AHLDHTRFTAA
+528 AYLDHHRFTTA
-539 YRSPFDEAPRSP
+539 YRSPFDEAPRTP
-551 SPSFRKAQALMRPGQ
+551 SPSLRKAQALLRPGRR
-566 QLSEHAAKQ
+566 LSEHAAKQ

-593 AAAVRAASLVGY
+593 AAAVRAAGLVGY
-605 PVVMKASGASI
+605 PVVMKASGAQL

-621 LGLVKIG
+621 LGLVKVG
-628 LTSASQIRDAYR
+628 LTSASQVRDAYR

-646 RYEDVSLDGVLVC
+646 RFEDIDLDGVLVC
-659 QMVERGVEMVVG
+659 QMVGRGVEMVVG
-671 VTHDDLFGPTVTV
+671 VTHDELFGPTVTV
-684 GLGGVLVEVLR
+684 GLGGVLVEVLN
-695 DSAVRVPPFGEDQAH
+695 DTAVRVPPFGEPEARS
-710 AMLAE
+710 MLGE
-715 LRGRALLGGVR
+715 LRGRALLDGVR

-745 MALELGDQI
+745 MALELDGDL

-769 GAVALDALAAC
+769 GAVALDALAVC

>member
-16 ARAIACG
+16 ARVIACG
-23 EHPAQAVHGRPAGA
+23 EQRPGPVVHDQV
-37 GDLDVSGRPLYAA
+37 GDQDVSGRPLYAD
-50 VPDLDRFFRPE
+50 VPDLSRFFRPE
-61 SVAVVGASDT
+61 SVAVIGASDA

-79 TRQLLAWSE
+79 TRQLLAWAE
-88 RVGARLHPVHPTRE
+88 RVGARVHPVHPTRP
-102 SVFGIPCAPSVAAL
+102 SVFGVPCAASVAEL
-116 PEQVDL
+116 PPGQIDL
-122 AVLLLSDPLP
+122 AVLLVADPLP

-137 AEAKVKFAVAFA
+137 ADAKVRFAVAFA

-155 GAEGAAAQERLAA
+155 GEAGAEAQQRLAD
-168 AVARADGLRL
+168 AVRRSGIRL

-187 FERFRE
+187 FEHFRE
-193 DLDGPAIALITQSG
+193 DLTGPAIALITQSG
-207 HQGRPLFSLQELGI
+207 HQGRPVFSLQELGI

-240 ISYFA
+240 LSWFA
-245 ERPEVGAIAAYV
+245 EQPEVGAIACYV

-303 GADAVVDAAMRQ
+303 GADDVVDAAMRQ
-315 YGVIRV
+315 FGVVRV
-321 DGLDELQDTATLLA
+321 DGLDELQDTSALLA
-335 RARRH
+335 RAR
-340 RVPDSSASAPS
+340 APL
-351 APASSAP
+351 AD
-358 GSAMSSPAASSPA
+358 
-371 VSRPAL
+371 
-377 PRPEGVVVYSISGG
+377 GVAVYSISGG
-391 TGAHFADLATEA
+391 TGAHAADLATMA
-403 GLPLPTLS
+403 GLRLPRLS
-411 EAKQA
+411 EARQA
-416 ELHQWIPD
+416 ELHQWIPE

-434 GGHPVGDWRGPRILD
+434 GGHPVGDSRGRKIID
-449 AILDDPAV
+449 AILADPSI

-469 PMSDKLAQDLVA
+469 PLSDKLVADLVA
-481 AAERTDKLVC
+481 AAEQTDKLVC

-498 GTEAAYRETLLGSS
+498 GTEAAYREVLLGSL
-512 RVATFRTFANC
+512 RVATFRTVGNC
-523 ITAVR
+523 LKAVR
-528 AHLDHTRFTAA
+528 AWLDHHAFVSG
-539 YRSPFDEAPRSP
+539 YRSPFDEAPRTP
-551 SPSFRKAQALMRPGQ
+551 SPSFRKAEALMRPGQ
-566 QLSEHAAKQ
+566 QLSEHGAKQ

-593 AAAVRAASLVGY
+593 AAAVRAAAQVGY
-605 PVVMKASGASI
+605 PVVMKASGARL

-628 LTSASQIRDAYR
+628 LTSASQVRDAYR

-646 RYEDVSLDGVLVC
+646 RYEGVSLDGILVC
-659 QMVERGVEMVVG
+659 QMVEQGVEMVLG
-671 VTHDDLFGPTVTV
+671 TTHDDLFGPTVTV
-684 GLGGVLVEVLR
+684 GLGGVLVEVLH
-695 DSAVRVPPFGEDQAH
+695 DSAVRVPPFGEDQAR
-710 AMLAE
+710 AMLTE
-715 LRGRALLGGVR
+715 LRGRALLDGVR
-726 GAPPADV
+726 GRPPADR
-733 DALVEVVLRVQR
+733 DALVEVILRVQR
-745 MALELGDQI
+745 MALELGEHI

-769 GAVALDALAAC
+769 GAVALDALVVC

>member
-1 MLGSTHGTLTTDSRR
+1 MLGSTHGTLTTDFR
-16 ARAIACG
+16 ARVVACG
-23 EHPAQAVHGRPAGA
+23 EQPAPGAVHGRAAGE

-50 VPDLDRFFRPE
+50 VPDLDKFFRPE

-79 TRQLLAWSE
+79 TRQLIAWAQ
-88 RVGARLHPVHPTRE
+88 RVGARLHPVHPTRDT
-102 SVFGIPCAPSVAAL
+102 VFGLPCAPSVSDL

-122 AVLLLSDPLP
+122 AVLLVGDPLP
-132 VIGEL
+132 VVAEL

-155 GAEGAAAQERLAA
+155 GEEGAEAQARLTA
-168 AVARADGLRL
+168 AVRRSGMRL

-187 FERFRE
+187 FEKFRD

-207 HQGRPLFSLQELGI
+207 HQGRPVFTLQELGI

-245 ERPEVGAIAAYV
+245 EQPEVGAIACYV
-257 EGLKDGRA
+257 EGLKDGRS

-271 RAARRGVPVVAV
+271 RAARAGVPVVAV

-289 TGARTAASHTGKLT
+289 AGSRMAASHTGKLT
-303 GADAVVDAAMRQ
+303 GADDVVDAAMRQ

-321 DGLDELQDTATLLA
+321 DGLDQLQDTAALLA
-335 RARRH
+335 RARKP
-340 RVPDSSASAPS
+340 VAD
-351 APASSAP
+351 
-358 GSAMSSPAASSPA
+358 
-371 VSRPAL
+371 
-377 PRPEGVVVYSISGG
+377 GVVVYSISGG
-391 TGAHFADLATEA
+391 TGAHFSDLATAA
-403 GLPLPTLS
+403 GLRLPTLS
-411 EAKQA
+411 AAKQA
-416 ELHQWIPD
+416 ELHEWIPG
-424 YLSVA
+424 YLNVA

-434 GGHPVGDWRGPRILD
+434 GGHPVGDWRGRKIID
-449 AILDDPAV
+449 AILDDPSV

-469 PMSDKLAQDLVA
+469 PMSDKLAQDLVD
-481 AAERTDKLVC
+481 AAEQTDKLVC
-491 VVWGSPV
+491 VVWGSPL
-498 GTEAAYRETLLGSS
+498 GTEAAYRETLLGSD
-512 RVATFRTFANC
+512 RVATFRTFGNC
-523 ITAVR
+523 IGAVR
-528 AHLDHTRFTAA
+528 AYLSHHRFTAG
-539 YRSPFDEAPRSP
+539 YRSAFDEAPRVP

-593 AAAVRAASLVGY
+593 AAAVRAAGLVGY
-605 PVVMKASGASI
+605 PVVMKASGAHL

-621 LGLVKIG
+621 LGLVKVQ
-628 LTSASQIRDAYR
+628 LTSASQVRDAYR

-646 RYEDVSLDGVLVC
+646 RYEGVDLDGILVC

-671 VTHDDLFGPTVTV
+671 VTHDALFGPTVTV
-684 GLGGVLVEVLR
+684 GLGGVLVEVLG
-695 DSAVRVPPFGEDQAH
+695 DSAVRVPPFGEEQARD
-710 AMLAE
+710 MLGE
-715 LRGRALLGGVR
+715 LRGRALLEGVR
-726 GAPPADV
+726 GGPPVDV

-745 MALELGDQI
+745 MALELGEELS
-754 AELDINPLMV
+754 ELDINPLMV

-769 GAVALDALAAC
+769 GAVALDALAIC

>member
-16 ARAIACG
+16 ARVIACG
-23 EHPAQAVHGRPAGA
+23 EPRPGPAVHGRAA
-37 GDLDVSGRPLYAA
+37 DVDDLDVSGRPLYAD

-61 SVAVVGASDT
+61 SVAVIGASDA

-79 TRQLLAWSE
+79 TRQLLAWAE
-88 RVGARLHPVHPTRE
+88 RVGARVHPVHPTRP
-102 SVFGIPCAPSVAAL
+102 SVFGIPCVASVAEL

-122 AVLLLSDPLP
+122 GVLLVADPLP
-132 VIGEL
+132 VVEEL

-155 GAEGAAAQERLAA
+155 GEEGAEAQERLAA
-168 AVARADGLRL
+168 AVRRSGLRL

-193 DLDGPAIALITQSG
+193 DLEGPAIALITQSG
-207 HQGRPLFSLQELGI
+207 HQGRPVFALQELGI

-245 ERPEVGAIAAYV
+245 ERPEIGAIACYV

-271 RAARRGVPVVAV
+271 RAARRKVPVVAV

-289 TGARTAASHTGKLT
+289 AGARTAASHTGKLT
-303 GADAVVDAAMRQ
+303 GADDVVDAAMRQ
-315 YGVIRV
+315 FGVVRV
-321 DGLDELQDTATLLA
+321 DGLDELQDTAALLA
-335 RARRH
+335 RAR
-340 RVPDSSASAPS
+340 APL
-351 APASSAP
+351 AD
-358 GSAMSSPAASSPA
+358 
-371 VSRPAL
+371 
-377 PRPEGVVVYSISGG
+377 GVVVYSISGG
-391 TGAHFADLATEA
+391 TGAHVADLAAGA
-403 GLPLPTLS
+403 GLRLPALS
-411 EAKQA
+411 EARQA
-416 ELHQWIPD
+416 ELHQWIPE

-434 GGHPVGDWRGPRILD
+434 GGHPVGDRRGRKIIDSL
-449 AILDDPAV
+449 LDDPEV

-469 PMSDKLAQDLVA
+469 PLSDRLVRDLVD
-481 AAERTDKLVC
+481 AAEASEKLVC

-498 GTEAAYRETLLGSS
+498 GTEPAYREVLLGSS
-512 RVATFRTFANC
+512 RVATFRTVGNC
-523 ITAVR
+523 LTAVR
-528 AHLDHTRFTAA
+528 AYLDHHRFARS
-539 YRSPFDEAPRSP
+539 YRSPFDEAPRTP
-551 SPSFRKAQALMRPGQ
+551 SPSFKKARALMQPGQ

-593 AAAVRAASLVGY
+593 AAAVRAAGQVGY
-605 PVVMKASGASI
+605 PVVMKASGAQI

-628 LTSASQIRDAYR
+628 LTSASQVRDAYR

-659 QMVERGVEMVVG
+659 QMVEQGVEMVVG
-671 VTHDDLFGPTVTV
+671 VTHDELFGPTVTV

-695 DSAVRVPPFGEDQAH
+695 DAAVRVPPFGEEQARD
-710 AMLAE
+710 MIAE
-715 LRGRALLGGVR
+715 LRGRALLDGVR
-726 GAPPADV
+726 GRPPADV
-733 DALVEVVLRVQR
+733 EGLVEVVLRVQR
-745 MALELGDQI
+745 MALELGDEL

-769 GAVALDALAAC
+769 GAVALDALAVC

>member
-16 ARAIACG
+16 ARVIACG
-23 EHPAQAVHGRPAGA
+23 EQPGPAVHGRPADVD
-37 GDLDVSGRPLYAA
+37 DLDVSGRPLYAG
-50 VPDLDRFFRPE
+50 VPDLDRLFRPE
-61 SVAVVGASDT
+61 SVAVIGASDA

-79 TRQLLAWSE
+79 TRQLMAWAG
-88 RVGARLHPVHPTRE
+88 RVGARLHPVHPTRAA
-102 SVFGIPCAPSVAAL
+102 VFDVPCFPAITDL

-122 AVLLLSDPLP
+122 AVVLVADPLP
-132 VIGEL
+132 VIEQL

-155 GAEGAAAQERLAA
+155 GEAGALAQAQLAA
-168 AVARADGLRL
+168 AVGRSGLRL

-187 FERFRE
+187 FENFRE

-207 HQGRPLFSLQELGI
+207 HQGRPVFALQELGI

-233 DLETADF
+233 DLETSDF

-245 ERPEVGAIAAYV
+245 ERLEVGAIACYV
-257 EGLKDGRA
+257 EGLKDGRS

-271 RAARRGVPVVAV
+271 RAARRKVPVVAV

-303 GADAVVDAAMRQ
+303 GADTVVDAAMRQ

-321 DGLDELQDTATLLA
+321 DGLDELQDTAALLA
-335 RARRH
+335 RAK
-340 RVPDSSASAPS
+340 APV
-351 APASSAP
+351 A
-358 GSAMSSPAASSPA
+358 
-371 VSRPAL
+371 
-377 PRPEGVVVYSISGG
+377 EGVVVYSISGG
-391 TGAHFADLATEA
+391 TGAHFADLASEA
-403 GLPLPTLS
+403 GLRLPQLS
-411 EAKQA
+411 DAKQS
-416 ELHQWIPD
+416 ELHEWIPP

-434 GGHPVGDWRGPRILD
+434 GGHPVGDWRGRKIID
-449 AILDDPAV
+449 AILDDPEV
-457 GVLICPI
+457 GVLVCPI

-469 PMSDKLAQDLVA
+469 PLSDKLVEDLVA

-498 GTEAAYRETLLGSS
+498 GTEPAYRERLLGSS
-512 RVATFRTFANC
+512 RVATFRTVGNC
-523 ITAVR
+523 VTALH
-528 AHLDHTRFTAA
+528 AYFSHHRFVHA
-539 YRSPFDEAPRSP
+539 YRSPFDEAPRTV
-551 SPSFRKAQALMRPGQ
+551 SPSFRKAEALMRPGQ

-593 AAAVRAASLVGY
+593 AAAVRAAGLVGY
-605 PVVMKASGASI
+605 PVVMKASGAQI

-621 LGLVKIG
+621 LGLVKVG
-628 LTSASQIRDAYR
+628 LTSASQVRDAYR

-646 RYEDVSLDGVLVC
+646 RYEDVTLDGVLVC

-671 VTHDDLFGPTVTV
+671 VTQDELFGPTVTV

-695 DSAVRVPPFGEDQAH
+695 DVAVRVPPFGEEAARD
-710 AMLAE
+710 MLGE
-715 LRGRALLGGVR
+715 LRGRPLLDGVR
-726 GAPPADV
+726 GRPPADL
-733 DALVEVVLRVQR
+733 DALVEVILRVQR
-745 MALELGDQI
+745 MALELGDVLS
-754 AELDINPLMV
+754 ELDINPLMV

-769 GAVALDALAAC
+769 GAVALDALAVC

>member
-1 MLGSTHGTLTTDSRR
+1 MLGSTHGTLTTDFR
-16 ARAIACG
+16 ARVEACG
-23 EHPAQAVHGRPAGA
+23 ETPRTAVHSTATPSAGA
-37 GDLDVSGRPLYAA
+37 AAALDVSGRPLHSD

-61 SVAVVGASDT
+61 SVAVIGASDA

-79 TRQLLAWSE
+79 TRRLIAWAG
-88 RVGARLHPVHPTRE
+88 RVGARIHPVHPTRPT
-102 SVFGIPCAPSVAAL
+102 VFGLACHASVADL

-122 AVLLLSDPLP
+122 AVLLVADPLP
-132 VIGEL
+132 VIEEL
-137 AEAKVKFAVAFA
+137 AETKVKFAVAFA

-155 GAEGAAAQERLAA
+155 GDAGAAAQERLGA
-168 AVARADGLRL
+168 AVRRSGLRL

-187 FERFRE
+187 FEEFRQ

-207 HQGRPLFSLQELGI
+207 HQGRPVYTLQELGI

-233 DLETADF
+233 DLETSDF

-245 ERPEVGAIAAYV
+245 EQPEVGAIACYV
-257 EGLKDGRA
+257 EGLKDGRS

-271 RAARRGVPVVAV
+271 RAARAGVPVVAV

-303 GADAVVDAAMRQ
+303 GADTVVDAAMRQ
-315 YGVIRV
+315 FGVIRV
-321 DGLDELQDTATLLA
+321 DGLDELQDTAALLA
-335 RARRH
+335 RARK
-340 RVPDSSASAPS
+340 PKAD
-351 APASSAP
+351 
-358 GSAMSSPAASSPA
+358 
-371 VSRPAL
+371 
-377 PRPEGVVVYSISGG
+377 GVVVYSISGG
-391 TGAHFADLATEA
+391 TGAHFSDLATEA
-403 GLPLPTLS
+403 GLTLPALS
-411 EAKQA
+411 EAKQR

-424 YLSVA
+424 YLDVA

-434 GGHPVGDWRGPRILD
+434 GGHPVGDWRGRKIID
-449 AILDDPAV
+449 AILADPSV

-469 PMSDKLAQDLVA
+469 PMSDRLAQDLVE
-481 AAERTDKLVC
+481 AAEATDKLIC
-491 VVWGSPV
+491 VIWGSPV
-498 GTEAAYRETLLGSS
+498 GTEDAYRTTLLGSS
-512 RVATFRTFANC
+512 RVATFRTFGNC

-528 AHLDHTRFTAA
+528 AYLGHHRFAAA
-539 YRSPFDEAPRSP
+539 YRSPFDEAPRTP
-551 SPSFRKAQALMRPGQ
+551 SPSFRKARALMRPGQ

-593 AAAVRAASLVGY
+593 AAAVRAAGLVGY
-605 PVVMKASGASI
+605 PVVMKASGPQL

-621 LGLVKIG
+621 LGLVKVA

-646 RYEDVSLDGVLVC
+646 RYENVPLDGVLVC

-671 VTHDDLFGPTVTV
+671 VTQDDLFGPTVTV
-684 GLGGVLVEVLR
+684 GLGGVLVEVLH
-695 DSAVRVPPFGEDQAH
+695 DAAVRVPPFGEDQAR

-715 LRGRALLGGVR
+715 LRGHALLEGVR

-733 DALVEVVLRVQR
+733 DALVEVVLRIQR
-745 MALELGDQI
+745 MALELGDDLS
-754 AELDINPLMV
+754 ELDINPLMV

-769 GAVALDALAAC
+769 GAVALDALAIC

>member
-16 ARAIACG
+16 ARVIACG
-23 EHPAQAVHGRPAGA
+23 EQPAPAVHGRPAA
-37 GDLDVSGRPLYAA
+37 TDDLDVSGRPLYAG

-79 TRQLLAWSE
+79 TRQLLAWAE

-102 SVFGIPCAPSVAAL
+102 SVFGIPCVAAVTDL

-122 AVLLLSDPLP
+122 AVLLVADPLP
-132 VIGEL
+132 VIEQLGET
-137 AEAKVKFAVAFA
+137 KVRFAVAFA

-155 GAEGAAAQERLAA
+155 GAEGAAAQARLAA
-168 AVARADGLRL
+168 AVQRSGLRL

-207 HQGRPLFSLQELGI
+207 HQGRPVFTMQELGV

-233 DLETADF
+233 DLESADF

-245 ERPEVGAIAAYV
+245 EQPEVGAIACYV
-257 EGLKDGRA
+257 EGLKDGRS

-315 YGVIRV
+315 YGVVRV
-321 DGLDELQDTATLLA
+321 DGLDELQDTAALLA
-335 RARRH
+335 RAR
-340 RVPDSSASAPS
+340 PPSSD
-351 APASSAP
+351 
-358 GSAMSSPAASSPA
+358 
-371 VSRPAL
+371 
-377 PRPEGVVVYSISGG
+377 GVVVYSISGG
-391 TGAHFADLATEA
+391 TGAHFSDLATEA
-403 GLPLPTLS
+403 GLTLPRLS
-411 EAKQA
+411 DTKQA
-416 ELHQWIPD
+416 ELHQWIPE
-424 YLSVA
+424 YLDVS
-429 NPVDN
+429 NPIDN
-434 GGHPVGDWRGPRILD
+434 GGHPVGDWRGRRIID
-449 AILDDPAV
+449 AILADPAV
-457 GVLICPI
+457 GVLVCPI

-469 PMSDKLAQDLVA
+469 PMSDKLAQDLVD
-481 AAERTDKLVC
+481 AAEQTDKLVC

-528 AHLDHTRFTAA
+528 AHLDHARFVAS

-551 SPSFRKAQALMRPGQ
+551 SPSYRKAQALMRPGSR
-566 QLSEHAAKQ
+566 LSEHAAKQ

-593 AAAVRAASLVGY
+593 AAAVRAAGLVGY
-605 PVVMKASGASI
+605 PVVMKASGARL

-628 LTSASQIRDAYR
+628 LTSASQVRDAYR

-659 QMVERGVEMVVG
+659 QMVEPGVEMVVG
-671 VTHDDLFGPTVTV
+671 VTHDELFGPTVTV

-695 DSAVRVPPFGEDQAH
+695 DTAVRVPPFGEDQART
-710 AMLAE
+710 MLDE
-715 LRGRALLGGVR
+715 LRGRALLDGVR
-726 GAPPADV
+726 GRPPADL

-745 MALELGDQI
+745 MALELDGELS
-754 AELDINPLMV
+754 ELDINPLMV

-769 GAVALDALAAC
+769 GAVALDALAVC

>member
-16 ARAIACG
+16 ARALACG
-23 EHPAQAVHGRPAGA
+23 ERSGPVVRGRPAQV
-37 GDLDVSGRPLYAA
+37 GDLDVSGRPLHAD
-50 VPDLDRFFRPE
+50 VPDLDRFFRPR
-61 SVAVVGASDT
+61 SVAVIGASDT
-71 EGRPNTGI
+71 EGRPRTGI
-79 TRQLLAWSE
+79 TRQLADWAG
-88 RVGARLHPVHPTRE
+88 RVGARLYPVHPSRP
-102 SVFGIPCAPSVAAL
+102 SVLGLPCCPSVADL

-122 AVLLLSDPLP
+122 AVVLVGDPLP
-132 VIGEL
+132 VIEEL
-137 AEAKVKFAVAFA
+137 AEAKARFAVVFA

-155 GAEGAAAQERLAA
+155 GPEGEAAQRRLAA
-168 AVARADGLRL
+168 AVERSGMRL

-193 DLDGPAIALITQSG
+193 DLQGPAIALITQSG
-207 HQGRPLFSLQELGI
+207 HQGRPVFALQELGI

-240 ISYFA
+240 LSYFA
-245 ERPEVGAIAAYV
+245 EQPEVGAIACYL
-257 EGLKDGRA
+257 EGLKDGRS

-303 GADAVVDAAMRQ
+303 GADAVVDAALRQ

-321 DGLDELQDTATLLA
+321 DGLDELQDTAALLA
-335 RARRH
+335 RAR
-340 RVPDSSASAPS
+340 P
-351 APASSAP
+351 
-358 GSAMSSPAASSPA
+358 
-371 VSRPAL
+371 
-377 PRPEGVVVYSISGG
+377 PRADGVVVYSISGG
-391 TGAHFADLATEA
+391 TGAHVADLASAA
-403 GLPLPTLS
+403 GLRLPVLS

-416 ELHQWIPD
+416 ELHQWIPA

-434 GGHPVGDWRGPRILD
+434 GGHPVGDERGRKIID
-449 AILDDPAV
+449 ALLDDPAV
-457 GVLICPI
+457 GVLICPV

-469 PMSDKLAQDLVA
+469 PLSDRLVRDLVD

-498 GTEAAYRETLLGSS
+498 GTEPAYREVLLGSS
-512 RVATFRTFANC
+512 RVATFRTVGNC
-523 ITAVR
+523 LTAVR
-528 AHLDHTRFTAA
+528 AHLAHHRFATG
-539 YRSPFDEAPRSP
+539 YRSPFDDAPRTP
-551 SPSFRKAQALMRPGQ
+551 SPSYRKARALMQPGR
-566 QLSEHAAKQ
+566 QLSEHAAKT

-593 AAAVRAASLVGY
+593 AAAVRAAGPVGY
-605 PVVMKASGASI
+605 PVVMKASGAKI

-628 LTSASQIRDAYR
+628 LTSASQVRDAYR

-646 RYEDVSLDGVLVC
+646 RYEDVALDGVLVC
-659 QMVERGVEMVVG
+659 QMVEHGVEMVVG

-695 DSAVRVPPFGEDQAH
+695 DTAVGVPPFGEEQARD
-710 AMLAE
+710 MLAG
-715 LRGRALLGGVR
+715 LRGRALLEGVR
-726 GAPPADV
+726 GRPPADL

-745 MALELGDQI
+745 MALELGDDL

-769 GAVALDALAAC
+769 GAVALDALAVC

>member
-23 EHPAQAVHGRPAGA
+23 ERSGPVVHGRPAQL
-37 GDLDVSGRPLYAA
+37 GDLDVSGRPLHADA
-50 VPDLDRFFRPE
+50 PDLDRFFRPR
-61 SVAVVGASDT
+61 SVAVIGASDA
-71 EGRPNTGI
+71 EGRPNTGV
-79 TRQLLAWSE
+79 TRQLADWAE
-88 RVGARLHPVHPTRE
+88 RVGARLYPVHPSRP
-102 SVFGIPCAPSVAAL
+102 SVFGMPCRPSVAGL
-116 PEQVDL
+116 PEQIDL
-122 AVLLLSDPLP
+122 AVVLVGDPLP
-132 VIGEL
+132 VVEEL
-137 AEAKVKFAVAFA
+137 AEVKARFAVVFA

-155 GAEGAAAQERLAA
+155 GPEGEAAQRRLAA
-168 AVARADGLRL
+168 AVERSGMRL

-187 FERFRE
+187 FERFRD
-193 DLDGPAIALITQSG
+193 DLEGPAIALITQSG
-207 HQGRPLFSLQELGI
+207 HQGRPLFALQELGI
-221 RLSHWAP
+221 RISHWAP

-240 ISYFA
+240 LSYFA
-245 ERPEVGAIAAYV
+245 EQPEVGAIACYL
-257 EGLKDGRA
+257 EGLKDGRS

-303 GADAVVDAAMRQ
+303 GADAVVDAALRQ

-321 DGLDELQDTATLLA
+321 DGLDELQDTAALLA
-335 RARRH
+335 RAR
-340 RVPDSSASAPS
+340 P
-351 APASSAP
+351 
-358 GSAMSSPAASSPA
+358 
-371 VSRPAL
+371 
-377 PRPEGVVVYSISGG
+377 PRADGVVVYSISGG
-391 TGAHFADLATEA
+391 TGAHVADLATEA
-403 GLPLPTLS
+403 GLRLPVLS

-416 ELHQWIPD
+416 ELHQWIPG

-434 GGHPVGDWRGPRILD
+434 GGHPVGDRRGRKIID
-449 AILDDPAV
+449 AILDDPEV

-469 PMSDKLAQDLVA
+469 PLSDRLVRDLVE
-481 AAERTDKLVC
+481 AAEQTDKLVC

-498 GTEAAYRETLLGSS
+498 GTEPAYREVLLGSS
-512 RVATFRTFANC
+512 RVATFRTVGNC
-523 ITAVR
+523 LTAVR
-528 AHLDHTRFTAA
+528 AYLGHHRFTTG
-539 YRSPFDEAPRSP
+539 YRSPFDDAPRTP
-551 SPSFRKAQALMRPGQ
+551 SPSYRKAQALMRPGE

-593 AAAVRAASLVGY
+593 AAAVRAAGLVGY
-605 PVVMKASGASI
+605 PVVMKASGARI

-628 LTSASQIRDAYR
+628 LTSASQVRDAYR

-646 RYEDVSLDGVLVC
+646 RYEDVPLDGVLVC
-659 QMVERGVEMVVG
+659 QMVEQGVEMVVG

-695 DSAVRVPPFGEDQAH
+695 DTAVGVPPFGEDQARD
-710 AMLAE
+710 MLAG
-715 LRGRALLGGVR
+715 LRGRALLDGVR
-726 GAPPADV
+726 GRPPADL

-745 MALELGDQI
+745 MAFELGDQL

-764 LPRGQ
+764 LPQGQ
-769 GAVALDALAAC
+769 GAVALDALAVC
-780 R
+780 SR

>member
-16 ARAIACG
+16 ARVIACG
-23 EHPAQAVHGRPAGA
+23 EQPSPVVHGRPAEVH
-37 GDLDVSGRPLYAA
+37 DLDVSGRPLYAG

-61 SVAVVGASDT
+61 SVAVIGASDA

-79 TRQLLAWSE
+79 TRQLIAWAE
-88 RVGARLHPVHPTRE
+88 RVGARLHPVHPTRQ
-102 SVFGIPCAPSVAAL
+102 SVFGIPCLPSISDL

-122 AVLLLSDPLP
+122 AVLLVGDPLP
-132 VIGEL
+132 VIEKL

-155 GAEGAAAQERLAA
+155 GAEGALAQARLAT
-168 AVARADGLRL
+168 AVAGSGLRL

-187 FERFRE
+187 FEKFRD

-207 HQGRPLFSLQELGI
+207 HQGRPVFAMQELGV

-240 ISYFA
+240 ISYFS
-245 ERPEVGAIAAYV
+245 ERPEVGAIACYV
-257 EGLKDGRA
+257 EGLKDGRS

-303 GADAVVDAAMRQ
+303 GADTVVDAAMRQ
-315 YGVIRV
+315 FGVIRV
-321 DGLDELQDTATLLA
+321 DGLDELQDTAALLA
-335 RARRH
+335 RAR
-340 RVPDSSASAPS
+340 APQ
-351 APASSAP
+351 AD
-358 GSAMSSPAASSPA
+358 
-371 VSRPAL
+371 
-377 PRPEGVVVYSISGG
+377 GVVVYSISGG
-391 TGAHFADLATEA
+391 TGAHFADLASEA
-403 GLPLPTLS
+403 GLSLPTLS
-411 EAKQA
+411 PDKQA
-416 ELHQWIPD
+416 ELHEWIPE
-424 YLSVA
+424 YLNVA

-434 GGHPVGDWRGPRILD
+434 GGHPVGDWRGRKIID
-449 AILDDPAV
+449 AILADPSV

-469 PMSDKLAQDLVA
+469 PMSDKLAQDLVD
-481 AAERTDKLVC
+481 AAEQTDKLVC

-528 AHLDHTRFTAA
+528 AYLDHHRFAA
-539 YRSPFDEAPRSP
+539 SYRSPFDEAPRTP

-593 AAAVRAASLVGY
+593 AAAVRAASLIGY
-605 PVVMKASGASI
+605 PLVMKASGAQI

-621 LGLVKIG
+621 LGLVKLP
-628 LTSASQIRDAYR
+628 LTSASQVRDAYR

-646 RYEDVSLDGVLVC
+646 RYEGISLDGVLVC

-671 VTHDDLFGPTVTV
+671 VTHDELFGPTVTV

-695 DSAVRVPPFGEDQAH
+695 DAAVRVPPFGDDQAR

-715 LRGRALLGGVR
+715 LRGRALLDGVR
-726 GAPPADV
+726 GAPPVDI
-733 DALVEVVLRVQR
+733 DALVEVVIRVQR
-745 MALELGDQI
+745 MALELGDDI
-754 AELDINPLMV
+754 SELDINPLMV

-769 GAVALDALAAC
+769 GAVALDALVMC

>member
-1 MLGSTHGTLTTDSRR
+1 MLGSTHGTLTSGLR
-16 ARAIACG
+16 ARVVACG
-23 EHPAQAVHGRPAGA
+23 EHPSQRPAGVHDAASVAASA
-37 GDLDVSGRPLYAA
+37 GDTDVSGRPLYAP
-50 VPDLDRFFRPE
+50 VPDLDRFFRPS
-61 SVAVVGASDT
+61 SVAVVGASDA

-79 TRQLLAWSE
+79 TRQLVAWAG
-88 RVGARLHPVHPTRE
+88 RMGARLHPVHPSRTE
-102 SVFGIPCAPSVAAL
+102 VFGIPCVPRIGDVAE
-116 PEQVDL
+116 PVDL
-122 AVLLLSDPLP
+122 AVLLVGDPLP
-132 VIGEL
+132 LVGEL
-137 AEAKVKFAVAFA
+137 ARAEVKFAVAFA
-149 SGFAET
+149 AGYAET
-155 GAEGAAAQERLAA
+155 GEDGAAAQARLTA
-168 AVARADGLRL
+168 AVERAGIRL

-187 FERFRE
+187 FEEFRD

-207 HQGRPLFSLQELGI
+207 HQGRPVFTLQELGI

-245 ERPEVGAIAAYV
+245 ERPEVGAIACYV

-303 GADAVVDAAMRQ
+303 GADRVVDSAMRQ

-321 DGLDELQDTATLLA
+321 DGLDELQDTSALLA
-335 RARRH
+335 RAR
-340 RVPDSSASAPS
+340 PPLAD
-351 APASSAP
+351 
-358 GSAMSSPAASSPA
+358 
-371 VSRPAL
+371 
-377 PRPEGVVVYSISGG
+377 GVVVYSISGG
-391 TGAHFADLATEA
+391 TGAHFADLAVAA
-403 GLPLPTLS
+403 GLTLPRLS
-411 EAKQA
+411 AVKQT

-424 YLSVA
+424 DLNVA

-434 GGHPVGDWRGPRILD
+434 GGHPVGDWRGRKIID
-449 AILDDPAV
+449 AILADPAV

-469 PMSDKLAQDLVA
+469 PMSDRLARDLVA
-481 AAERTDKLVC
+481 AAEQTEKLVC

-512 RVATFRTFANC
+512 RVATFRTFGNC

-528 AHLDHTRFTAA
+528 AYLDHHRFTAG
-539 YRSPFDEAPRSP
+539 YLSPFDEAPRSH
-551 SPSFRKAQALMRPGQ
+551 SPSFRKAQALLKPGTR
-566 QLSEHAAKQ
+566 LSEHGAKQ

-593 AAAVRAASLVGY
+593 AAAVRAAGQVGY
-605 PVVMKASGASI
+605 PVVMKASGSLL

-628 LTSASQIRDAYR
+628 LTSASQVRDAYR
-640 ELTDIA
+640 ELTEIA
-646 RYEDVSLDGVLVC
+646 RCEGTDLDGILVC
-659 QMVERGVEMVVG
+659 QMVERGAEMVVG
-671 VTHDDLFGPTVTV
+671 VTQDALFGPTVTV
-684 GLGGVLVEVLR
+684 GLGGILVEVLR
-695 DSAVRVPPFGEDQAH
+695 DTAVRVPPFGEVQART
-710 AMLAE
+710 MLDE
-715 LRGRALLGGVR
+715 LRGRALLDGVR
-726 GAPPADV
+726 GGPPLDV
-733 DALVEVVLRVQR
+733 DALVEVILRVQR
-745 MALELGDQI
+745 MALELGGELS
-754 AELDINPLMV
+754 ELDINPLVV

-769 GAVALDALAAC
+769 GAVALDALAVC

>member
-16 ARAIACG
+16 ARVIACG
-23 EHPAQAVHGRPAGA
+23 EQPSPVVHGRPAEVD
-37 GDLDVSGRPLYAA
+37 DLDVSGRPLYAA
-50 VPDLDRFFRPE
+50 APDLDRFFRPE
-61 SVAVVGASDT
+61 SVAVIGASDA

-79 TRQLLAWSE
+79 TRQLIGWAE
-88 RVGARLHPVHPTRE
+88 RVGARLHPVHPTRR
-102 SVFGIPCAPSVAAL
+102 SVFGLPCLPSVADL

-122 AVLLLSDPLP
+122 AVLLVGDPLP
-132 VIGEL
+132 VIEEL

-155 GAEGAAAQERLAA
+155 GAEGAAAQTRLAA
-168 AVARADGLRL
+168 AVRRSGLRL

-187 FERFRE
+187 FENFRD

-207 HQGRPLFSLQELGI
+207 HQGRPVFAMQQLGV

-240 ISYFA
+240 ISYFS
-245 ERPEVGAIAAYV
+245 ERPEVGAIACYV
-257 EGLKDGRA
+257 EGLKDGRS

-303 GADAVVDAAMRQ
+303 GADTVVDAAMRQ

-321 DGLDELQDTATLLA
+321 DGLDELQDTAALLA
-335 RARRH
+335 RAR
-340 RVPDSSASAPS
+340 APQ
-351 APASSAP
+351 AD
-358 GSAMSSPAASSPA
+358 
-371 VSRPAL
+371 
-377 PRPEGVVVYSISGG
+377 GVVVYSISGG
-391 TGAHFADLATEA
+391 TGAHFADLASEA
-403 GLPLPTLS
+403 GLDLPVLS
-411 EAKQA
+411 DAKQA
-416 ELHQWIPD
+416 ELHTWIPD
-424 YLSVA
+424 YLNVA
-429 NPVDN
+429 NPIDN
-434 GGHPVGDWRGPRILD
+434 GGHPVGDWRGRKIID
-449 AILDDPAV
+449 AILADPAV

-469 PMSDKLAQDLVA
+469 PMSDKLAQDLVD
-481 AAERTDKLVC
+481 AAEQTDKLVC

-528 AHLDHTRFTAA
+528 AHLGHARFTAS
-539 YRSPFDEAPRSP
+539 YRSPFDEAPRTP
-551 SPSFRKAQALMRPGQ
+551 SPSFRKAQALMRQGQ

-593 AAAVRAASLVGY
+593 AAAVRAASQVGY
-605 PVVMKASGASI
+605 PVVMKASGAQI

-628 LTSASQIRDAYR
+628 LTSASQVRDAYR

-646 RYEDVSLDGVLVC
+646 RYEGISLDGVLVC

-671 VTHDDLFGPTVTV
+671 VTHDQLFGPTVTV

-695 DSAVRVPPFGEDQAH
+695 DAAVRVPPFGDDQAR
-710 AMLAE
+710 AMLSE
-715 LRGRALLGGVR
+715 LRGRALLDGVR
-726 GAPPADV
+726 GAPPVDV
-733 DALVEVVLRVQR
+733 DALVEVVVRVQR
-745 MALELGDQI
+745 MALELGDEI
-754 AELDINPLMV
+754 SELDINPLMV

-769 GAVALDALAAC
+769 GAVALDALVMC

>member
-1 MLGSTHGTLTTDSRR
+1 MLGSTHGTLTTTSRP
-16 ARAIACG
+16 ARVVACG
-23 EHPAQAVHGRPAGA
+23 EHSAQIVHGTASDDG
-37 GDLDVSGRPLYAA
+37 LDVSGRPLHAP
-50 VPDLDRFFRPE
+50 VPDLDRLFRPE
-61 SVAVVGASDT
+61 SVAVVGASDA

-79 TRQLLAWSE
+79 TRQLIAWSE

-102 SVFGIPCAPSVAAL
+102 TVFGLSCSSSVADL
-116 PEQVDL
+116 PEPVDV
-122 AVLLLSDPLP
+122 AVLLVGDPVP
-132 VIGEL
+132 VIEQL
-137 AEAKVKFAVAFA
+137 ADTKTRFAVAFA

-155 GAEGAAAQERLAA
+155 GEDGAAAQERLAE
-168 AVARADGLRL
+168 VTERSGLRL

-187 FERFRE
+187 FERFRD
-193 DLDGPAIALITQSG
+193 DLEGPAIALITQSG
-207 HQGRPLFSLQELGI
+207 HQGRPVFTMQELGV

-245 ERPEVGAIAAYV
+245 SRPEVGAIAAYV
-257 EGLKDGRA
+257 EGLKDGRG

-271 RAARRGVPVVAV
+271 RAARNRVPVVAV

-303 GADAVVDAAMRQ
+303 GADATVDAAMRQ

-321 DGLDELQDTATLLA
+321 DGLDELQDTAALLA
-335 RARRH
+335 RAR
-340 RVPDSSASAPS
+340 APR
-351 APASSAP
+351 A
-358 GSAMSSPAASSPA
+358 
-371 VSRPAL
+371 
-377 PRPEGVVVYSISGG
+377 EGVAVYSISGG
-391 TGAHFADLATEA
+391 TGAHFSDLASAA
-403 GLPLPTLS
+403 GLELPTLS
-411 EAKQA
+411 DAKQA

-429 NPVDN
+429 NPIDN
-434 GGHPVGDWRGPRILD
+434 GGHPVGDWRGRKIID
-449 AILDDPAV
+449 AILADPDV

-469 PMSDKLAQDLVA
+469 PMSDKLAQDLVD
-481 AAERTDKLVC
+481 AAEETDKLVC
-491 VVWGSPV
+491 VIWGSPV
-498 GTEAAYRETLLGSS
+498 GDEDAYRKTLLGSS

-523 ITAVR
+523 VTAVR
-528 AHLDHTRFTAA
+528 AYFGHHRFTRD
-539 YRSPFDEAPRSP
+539 YRSPFDEAPRTLSP
-551 SPSFRKAQALMRPGQ
+551 SARKARALLREGQ

-593 AAAVRAASLVGY
+593 AGAVRAAAQVGY
-605 PVVMKASGASI
+605 PVVMKASAPQL

-621 LGLVKIG
+621 LGLVKVG
-628 LTSASQIRDAYR
+628 LTSASQVRDAYR
-640 ELTDIA
+640 DLTDIA
-646 RYEDVSLDGVLVC
+646 RYEGVELDGVLVC
-659 QMVERGVEMVVG
+659 QMIEQGVEMVVG
-671 VTHDDLFGPTVTV
+671 VGQDDLFGPTVTV

-695 DSAVRVPPFGEDQAH
+695 DVAIGIPPFGEDRAR

-715 LRGRALLGGVR
+715 LRGRALLDGVR
-726 GAPPADV
+726 GLPPADTE
-733 DALVEVVLRVQR
+733 ALVEVVLRVQR
-745 MALELGDQI
+745 MALELGDSL
-754 AELDINPLMV
+754 AELDINPLVV

-769 GAVALDALAAC
+769 GAVALDALAVC

>member
-16 ARAIACG
+16 ARVIACG
-23 EHPAQAVHGRPAGA
+23 EQPSPVVHGRPAEVD
-37 GDLDVSGRPLYAA
+37 DLDVSGRPLYADA
-50 VPDLDRFFRPE
+50 PDLDRFFRPE
-61 SVAVVGASDT
+61 SVAVIGASDT

-79 TRQLLAWSE
+79 TRQLIGWAE
-88 RVGARLHPVHPTRE
+88 RVGARLHPVHPTRG
-102 SVFGIPCAPSVAAL
+102 SVFGLPCLPSVADL

-122 AVLLLSDPLP
+122 AVLLVADPLP
-132 VIGEL
+132 VIEEL
-137 AEAKVKFAVAFA
+137 AEAKVRFAVAFA

-155 GAEGAAAQERLAA
+155 GDEGAAAQTRLAA
-168 AVARADGLRL
+168 AVRRSGLRL

-187 FERFRE
+187 FEHFRD
-193 DLDGPAIALITQSG
+193 DLEGPAVALITQSG
-207 HQGRPLFSLQELGI
+207 HQGRPVFAMQQLGV

-245 ERPEVGAIAAYV
+245 ERPEVGAIACYV
-257 EGLKDGRA
+257 EGLKDGRS

-271 RAARRGVPVVAV
+271 RAARRKVPVVAV

-289 TGARTAASHTGKLT
+289 TGSRTAASHTGKLT

-321 DGLDELQDTATLLA
+321 DGLDELQDTAALLA
-335 RARRH
+335 RAR
-340 RVPDSSASAPS
+340 APR
-351 APASSAP
+351 AD
-358 GSAMSSPAASSPA
+358 
-371 VSRPAL
+371 
-377 PRPEGVVVYSISGG
+377 GVVVYSISGG
-391 TGAHFADLATEA
+391 TGAHFADLASAA
-403 GLPLPTLS
+403 GLDLPVLS
-411 EAKQA
+411 DAKQA
-416 ELHQWIPD
+416 ELHTWIPD
-424 YLSVA
+424 YLNVA

-434 GGHPVGDWRGPRILD
+434 GGHPVGDWRGRKIID
-449 AILDDPAV
+449 ALLADPAV

-469 PMSDKLAQDLVA
+469 PMSDKLAQDLVD
-481 AAERTDKLVC
+481 AAEQTDKLVC

-498 GTEAAYRETLLGSS
+498 GTEDAYRTTLLGSS

-528 AHLDHTRFTAA
+528 AHLDHARFTAA
-539 YRSPFDEAPRSP
+539 YRSPFDEAPRTP
-551 SPSFRKAQALMRPGQ
+551 SPSFRKAQALMRPGH

-593 AAAVRAASLVGY
+593 AAAVRAASQVGY
-605 PVVMKASGASI
+605 PVVMKASGAQL

-628 LTSASQIRDAYR
+628 LTSASQVRDTYR

-646 RYEDVSLDGVLVC
+646 RYEGLPLDGVLVC

-671 VTHDDLFGPTVTV
+671 VTHDQLFGPTVTV

-695 DSAVRVPPFGEDQAH
+695 DAAVRVPPFGDDQAR
-710 AMLAE
+710 AMLSE
-715 LRGRALLGGVR
+715 LRGRALLDGVR

-733 DALVEVVLRVQR
+733 DALVEVVVRVQR
-745 MALELGDQI
+745 MALELGDEI
-754 AELDINPLMV
+754 SELDINPLMV

-769 GAVALDALAAC
+769 GAVALDALVVC

>member
-1 MLGSTHGTLTTDSRR
+1 MLGSTHGTLTTDFR
-16 ARAIACG
+16 ARVEACG
-23 EHPAQAVHGRPAGA
+23 ESPRTAVHSTAAPSAA
-37 GDLDVSGRPLYAA
+37 DTAAVDVSGRPLHAD

-61 SVAVVGASDT
+61 SVAVIGASDA

-79 TRQLLAWSE
+79 TRQLIAWAE
-88 RVGARLHPVHPTRE
+88 RVGARIHPVHPTRPT
-102 SVFGIPCAPSVAAL
+102 VFGLACHASVADL

-122 AVLLLSDPLP
+122 AVLLVADPLP
-132 VIGEL
+132 VIEEL

-155 GAEGAAAQERLAA
+155 GDAGAAAQARLSA
-168 AVARADGLRL
+168 AVRRSGLRL

-187 FERFRE
+187 FERFRD

-207 HQGRPLFSLQELGI
+207 HQGRPVYTLQELGI

-233 DLETADF
+233 DLETSDF

-245 ERPEVGAIAAYV
+245 ERPEVGAIACYV
-257 EGLKDGRA
+257 EGLKDGRS

-271 RAARRGVPVVAV
+271 RAARAGVPVVAV

-303 GADAVVDAAMRQ
+303 GADTVVDAAMRQ
-315 YGVIRV
+315 FGVIRV
-321 DGLDELQDTATLLA
+321 DGLDELQDTAALLA
-335 RARRH
+335 RARK
-340 RVPDSSASAPS
+340 PLAD
-351 APASSAP
+351 
-358 GSAMSSPAASSPA
+358 
-371 VSRPAL
+371 
-377 PRPEGVVVYSISGG
+377 GVVVYSISGG
-391 TGAHFADLATEA
+391 TGAHFSDLASEA
-403 GLPLPTLS
+403 GLSLPTLS
-411 EAKQA
+411 RAKQD
-416 ELHQWIPD
+416 ELHQWIPQ
-424 YLSVA
+424 YLNVA

-434 GGHPVGDWRGPRILD
+434 GGHPVGDWRGRKIID
-449 AILDDPAV
+449 AILADPAV

-469 PMSDKLAQDLVA
+469 PMSDKLAQDLVD
-481 AAERTDKLVC
+481 AAEQSDKLIC
-491 VVWGSPV
+491 VIWGSPV
-498 GTEAAYRETLLGSS
+498 GTEEAYRTTLLGSS
-512 RVATFRTFANC
+512 RVATFRTFGNC

-528 AHLDHTRFTAA
+528 AYLGHHRFTSA
-539 YRSPFDEAPRSP
+539 YRSPFEDAPRTP
-551 SPSFRKAQALMRPGQ
+551 SPSYRKAQALMRPGQ

-593 AAAVRAASLVGY
+593 AAAVRAAGLVGY
-605 PVVMKASGASI
+605 PVVMKASGPQL

-646 RYEDVSLDGVLVC
+646 RYEDVPLDGILVC

-671 VTHDDLFGPTVTV
+671 VTQDDLFGPTVTV
-684 GLGGVLVEVLR
+684 GLGGVLVEVLH
-695 DSAVRVPPFGEDQAH
+695 DAAVRVPPFGEDQAR
-710 AMLAE
+710 AMLTE
-715 LRGRALLGGVR
+715 LRGHALLEGVR

-745 MALELGDQI
+745 MALELGGVLS
-754 AELDINPLMV
+754 ELDINPLMV

-769 GAVALDALAAC
+769 GAVALDALAIC

>member
-23 EHPAQAVHGRPAGA
+23 ERSGPVVHGRPAQD
-37 GDLDVSGRPLYAA
+37 GDLDVSGRPLHAG
-50 VPDLDRFFRPE
+50 VPDLDRFFRPR
-61 SVAVVGASDT
+61 SVAVIGASDA
-71 EGRPNTGI
+71 EGRPSTGI
-79 TRQLLAWSE
+79 TRQLADWAE
-88 RVGARLHPVHPTRE
+88 RVGARLHPVHPSRL
-102 SVFGIPCAPSVAAL
+102 SVLGIPCSPSVAAL

-122 AVLLLSDPLP
+122 AVVLVGDPLP
-132 VIGEL
+132 VIEEL
-137 AEAKVKFAVAFA
+137 AEAKARFAVVFA

-155 GAEGAAAQERLAA
+155 GPEGEAAQRRLAA
-168 AVARADGLRL
+168 AVEQSGLRL

-187 FERFRE
+187 FERFRD
-193 DLDGPAIALITQSG
+193 DLQGPAIALITQSG
-207 HQGRPLFSLQELGI
+207 HQGRPVFALQELGI

-233 DLETADF
+233 DLDSADF
-240 ISYFA
+240 LSWFA
-245 ERPEVGAIAAYV
+245 EQPEVGAIACYL
-257 EGLKDGRA
+257 EGLKDGRS

-303 GADAVVDAAMRQ
+303 GADAVVDAALRQ

-321 DGLDELQDTATLLA
+321 DGLDELQDTAALLA
-335 RARRH
+335 RAR
-340 RVPDSSASAPS
+340 P
-351 APASSAP
+351 
-358 GSAMSSPAASSPA
+358 
-371 VSRPAL
+371 
-377 PRPEGVVVYSISGG
+377 PRADGVVVYSISGG
-391 TGAHFADLATEA
+391 TGAHVADLATAA
-403 GLPLPTLS
+403 GLSLPVLS
-411 EAKQA
+411 DARQA
-416 ELHQWIPD
+416 ELHQWIPE

-434 GGHPVGDWRGPRILD
+434 GGHPVGDERGRKIID
-449 AILDDPAV
+449 AILGDPEV
-457 GVLICPI
+457 GVLICPV

-469 PMSDKLAQDLVA
+469 PLSDRLVRDLVD
-481 AAERTDKLVC
+481 AAEQTDKLVC

-498 GTEAAYRETLLGSS
+498 GTEPAYREVLLGSS
-512 RVATFRTFANC
+512 RVATFRTVGNC
-523 ITAVR
+523 LTAVR
-528 AHLDHTRFTAA
+528 AYLAHHRFTAA
-539 YRSPFDEAPRSP
+539 YRSPFDEAPRTP
-551 SPSFRKAQALMRPGQ
+551 SPSYRKAQALMQPGR

-593 AAAVRAASLVGY
+593 AAAVRAAGLVGY
-605 PVVMKASGASI
+605 PVVMKASGARI

-621 LGLVKIG
+621 LGLVKVG
-628 LTSASQIRDAYR
+628 LTSASQVRDAYR

-646 RYEDVSLDGVLVC
+646 RYEDVALDGVLVC
-659 QMVERGVEMVVG
+659 QMVEQGVEMVVG
-671 VTHDDLFGPTVTV
+671 VAHDDLFGPTVTV

-695 DSAVRVPPFGEDQAH
+695 DTAVGVPPFGEEQARD
-710 AMLAE
+710 MLAG
-715 LRGRALLGGVR
+715 LRGRALLDGVR
-726 GAPPADV
+726 GRPAADL

-745 MALELGDQI
+745 MALELGDQL

-764 LPRGQ
+764 LAQGQ
-769 GAVALDALAAC
+769 GAVALDALAVC

>member
-1 MLGSTHGTLTTDSRR
+1 MLGSTHGTLTTDFR
-16 ARAIACG
+16 ARVEACG
-23 EHPAQAVHGRPAGA
+23 ETPRTAVHSSAAPSAEDA
-37 GDLDVSGRPLYAA
+37 VALDVSGRPLHSD

-61 SVAVVGASDT
+61 SVAVIGASDA

-79 TRQLLAWSE
+79 TRQLIAWAE
-88 RVGARLHPVHPTRE
+88 RVGARLHPVHPTRTA
-102 SVFGIPCAPSVAAL
+102 VFGLACHASVADL

-122 AVLLLSDPLP
+122 AVLLVADPLP
-132 VIGEL
+132 VIEEL
-137 AEAKVKFAVAFA
+137 AETKVKFAVAFA

-155 GAEGAAAQERLAA
+155 GDAGAAAQDRLAA
-168 AVARADGLRL
+168 AVQRSGLRL

-187 FERFRE
+187 FEEFRQ

-207 HQGRPLFSLQELGI
+207 HQGRPVYSLQELGI

-233 DLETADF
+233 DLETSDF

-245 ERPEVGAIAAYV
+245 EQPEVGAIACYV
-257 EGLKDGRA
+257 EGLKDGRS

-271 RAARRGVPVVAV
+271 RAARAGVPVVAV

-289 TGARTAASHTGKLT
+289 TGARMAASHTGKLT
-303 GADAVVDAAMRQ
+303 GADTVVDAAMRQ
-315 YGVIRV
+315 FGVIRV
-321 DGLDELQDTATLLA
+321 DGLDELQDTAALLA
-335 RARRH
+335 RARR
-340 RVPDSSASAPS
+340 PQAD
-351 APASSAP
+351 
-358 GSAMSSPAASSPA
+358 
-371 VSRPAL
+371 
-377 PRPEGVVVYSISGG
+377 GVVVYSISGG
-391 TGAHFADLATEA
+391 TGAHFSDLATEA
-403 GLPLPTLS
+403 GLTLPALDA
-411 EAKQA
+411 AKQD
-416 ELHQWIPD
+416 ELHQWIPE
-424 YLSVA
+424 YLNVA

-434 GGHPVGDWRGPRILD
+434 GGHPVGDWRGRKIID
-449 AILDDPAV
+449 AILADPSV

-469 PMSDKLAQDLVA
+469 PMSDRLAQDLVD
-481 AAERTDKLVC
+481 AAEATDKLIC
-491 VVWGSPV
+491 VIWGSPV
-498 GTEAAYRETLLGSS
+498 GTEDAYRTTLLGSS
-512 RVATFRTFANC
+512 RVATFRTFGNC

-528 AHLDHTRFTAA
+528 AYLGHHRFTAA
-539 YRSPFDEAPRSP
+539 YRSPFDEAPRTP

-593 AAAVRAASLVGY
+593 AAAVRAAGLVGY
-605 PVVMKASGASI
+605 PVVMKASGPQL

-621 LGLVKIG
+621 LGLVKVA

-646 RYEDVSLDGVLVC
+646 RYEDVPLDGILVC
-659 QMVERGVEMVVG
+659 QMIERGVEMVVG
-671 VTHDDLFGPTVTV
+671 VTQDDLFGPTVTV
-684 GLGGVLVEVLR
+684 GLGGVLVEVLH
-695 DSAVRVPPFGEDQAH
+695 DAAVRVPPFGEDQARD
-710 AMLAE
+710 MLTE
-715 LRGRALLGGVR
+715 LRGHALLEGVR

-733 DALVEVVLRVQR
+733 DALVEVILRIQR
-745 MALELGDQI
+745 MALELGDDLS
-754 AELDINPLMV
+754 ELDINPLMV

-769 GAVALDALAAC
+769 GAVALDALAIC